1 MQTLI
6 TKHYAGLFNGM
17 SQQAPTLRLET
28 QGNYQENAISSLV
41 YGLCQRPPVK
51 LIDEMRRHL
60 TPFWHRIDRDEGERY
75 IISLGLGGDL
85 RVMNLKGFSYPLEG
99 IEAHQNYIATRNPRE
114 DIAMTTIGD
123 YTFIVNK
130 RRVVKMK
137 QVNDSFTTASDTVVT
152 IHVDNTIADAAHT
165 FFIKVDG
172 VTLATYTHVLGG
184 RRKDGQPETFTDV
197 LQELRDQI
205 NARSGFSATE
215 VEVGGRDSSFQF
227 RRVDGTSFEYQ
238 TSAPLRGTIYK
249 GISSNFTEH
258 DKRAIIYVSKGVA
271 EQNYRVSLQKTS
283 GAGGSASAVYAS
295 GNTNQGSTYR
305 TETIASTLASQINA
319 SGLFLTSVQ
328 GAVIDVWAKDK
339 GDFTIEVGDSWGD
352 AAIKAFKGRAQAF
365 NALPPKA
372 PEGTILQIV
381 GKTDSDEG
389 TYWVRYE
396 KSYLKEGKKI
406 ASTGVWKE
414 YREPNG
420 YHRFDSSTMPLQLI
434 RKQDLVRYKSK
445 ENPLGLYFAL
455 EYCLW
460 SDRAVGDENS
470 NPNPSFV
477 DNTIND
483 IFLFSNRLGILSG
496 QSVSLT
502 KVGDFFNFFSST
514 VTDALDDAPIDVDVP
529 STSVTTLY
537 YAKASRDNLMI
548 FGDDQQFILN
558 SGNDPLSSK
567 TISVAPILSYPFDGS
582 VRPISLGQMTYF
594 LSPRGEGVSVREYF
608 IQNDGMINDA
618 PSVTDH
624 VPDLISRG
632 NRRSYLIA
640 GMPNEDILFVS
651 DYTNKLYVYKYAWS
665 GDKKTQSSWSVWTF
679 CRNIK
684 GIITFDNRLY
694 ICFEGDTQ
702 KDLLGVIDLGL
713 VGSNFECLDLVM
725 PINPLYLRGYVEGNN
740 DYLILNDKGEPKY
753 TQSGAP
759 YSIEDVKI
767 SSDQSMNIGYKY
779 PFKYHFSPIFLKF
792 TNDVVGSIDGRT
804 LLRRATIYLAKAANI
819 YVTIRDYAFDKEKL
833 RYFWDILSSTARPN
847 IYKRTFILRGEA
859 KENKLCIESA
869 GIKPIYIQSV
879 SFEILTSLI
888 DKPL

>member
-41 YGLCQRPPVK
+41 YGLCQRPPVSIISSGLGYAK
-51 LIDEMRRHL
+51 
-60 TPFWHRIDRDEGERY
+60 PFWHTINRDEDERY
-75 IISLGLGGDL
+75 IIKLDAKGDL
-85 RVMNLKGFSYPLEG
+85 KVMNLRGFEYPVEG
-99 IEAHQNYIATRNPRE
+99 VTQHQNYITTKSPQN

-130 RRVVKMK
+130 RRVVRMK
-137 QVNDSFTTASDTVVT
+137 QVVDSFTSNSDMSAMVKLSINARLDMT
-152 IHVDNTIADAAHT
+152 HT
-165 FFIKVDG
+165 YYIKVDG
-172 VTLATYTHVLGG
+172 VTLATYTHV
-184 RRKDGQPETFTDV
+184 DGKKRDTGEAETLDDIA
-197 LQELRDQI
+197 QELRDQI
-205 NARSGFSATE
+205 NARTGFSATQPNIPFE
-215 VEVGGRDSSFQF
+215 NGRPTFYF
-227 RRVDGTSFEYQ
+227 RKVDGTAFTLEVDGWMEQSISGGNTTSLSEY
-238 TSAPLRGTIYK
+238 
-249 GISSNFTEH
+249 

-271 EQNYRVSLQKTS
+271 EQNYRVVLTKRGTTVN
-283 GAGGSASAVYAS
+283 ASYQS

-305 TETIASTLASQINA
+305 TETIAANLASQINA
-319 SGLFLTSVQ
+319 GAGGAFETSLN
-328 GAVIDVWAKDK
+328 GAVIEVWAKDK
-339 GDFTIEVGDSWGD
+339 SDFTIEVGDSWGD
-352 AAIKAFKGRAQAF
+352 AALKAFKGRAQAF

-372 PEGTILQIV
+372 PDGFVLQIV

-420 YHRFDSSTMPLQLI
+420 YHKFDNSTMPLQLI
-434 RKQDLVRYKSK
+434 RKQDIARYRS
-445 ENPLGLYFAL
+445 ENNPLGLYFAL

-460 SDRAVGDENS
+460 ADRAVGDENS

-502 KVGDFFNFFSST
+502 KVGDFFNFFAGT

-567 TISVAPILSYPFDGS
+567 TINVAPILSYPFDGS
-582 VRPISLGQMTYF
+582 VRPVSLGQMTYF
-594 LSPRGEGVSVREYF
+594 ISPRGNGVSLREYF

-624 VPDLISRG
+624 VPDLLKSSS
-632 NRRSYLIA
+632 NYLVT

-651 DYTNKLYVYKYAWS
+651 DYSSKLYVYKYAWS
-665 GDKKTQSSWSVWTF
+665 GDKKTQSSWSVWSFAKNIAGIF
-679 CRNIK
+679 C
-684 GIITFDNRLY
+684 FDNKLY
-694 ICFEGDTQ
+694 IAFSDGI
-702 KDLLGVIDLGL
+702 LGKIDLGL
-713 VGSNFECLDLVM
+713 VGSDYECIDFDKPFSAMKEDARELLVTPNVIM
-725 PINPLYLRGYVEGNN
+725 R
-740 DYLILNDKGEPKY
+740 KY
-753 TQSGAP
+753 YDGSEITSSITQDALQNAIAGGLH
-759 YSIEDVKI
+759 Y
-767 SSDQSMNIGYKY
+767 GYKY
-779 PFKYHFSPIFLKF
+779 SFKYHFSPIFLKF

-804 LLRRATIYLAKAANI
+804 LLRRATIYLAKAANV
-819 YVTIRDYAFDKEKL
+819 YVSIRDYSFDKEKL
-833 RYFWDILSSTARPN
+833 RYFWDNLTSTARPS
-847 IYKRTFILRGEA
+847 IYKKTFILRGEA
-859 KENKLCIESA
+859 KDNKLCIESA

>member
-41 YGLCQRPPVK
+41 YGLCQRPPVSIISSGLGYAK
-51 LIDEMRRHL
+51 
-60 TPFWHRIDRDEGERY
+60 PFWHTINRDEDERY
-75 IISLGLGGDL
+75 IIKLDAKGDL
-85 RVMNLKGFSYPLEG
+85 KVMNLRGFEYPVEG
-99 IEAHQNYIATRNPRE
+99 VTQHQNYITTKSPQN

-130 RRVVKMK
+130 RRVVRMK
-137 QVNDSFTTASDTVVT
+137 QVVDSFTSNSDMSAMVKLSINARLDMT
-152 IHVDNTIADAAHT
+152 HT
-165 FFIKVDG
+165 YYIKVDG
-172 VTLATYTHVLGG
+172 VTLATYTHV
-184 RRKDGQPETFTDV
+184 DGKKRDTGEAETLDDIA
-197 LQELRDQI
+197 QELRDQI
-205 NARSGFSATE
+205 NARTGFSATQPSIPFE
-215 VEVGGRDSSFQF
+215 NGRPTFYF
-227 RRVDGTSFEYQ
+227 RKVDGTAFTIEVDGWMEQSISGGNTTNLSEY
-238 TSAPLRGTIYK
+238 
-249 GISSNFTEH
+249 

-271 EQNYRVSLQKTS
+271 EQNYRVVLTKRGGTS
-283 GAGGSASAVYAS
+283 GIVNASYQS

-305 TETIASTLASQINA
+305 TETIAANLASQINA
-319 SGLFLTSVQ
+319 GAGGIFETSLN
-328 GAVIDVWAKDK
+328 GAVIEVWAKDK
-339 GDFTIEVGDSWGD
+339 SDFTIEVGDSWGD
-352 AAIKAFKGRAQAF
+352 AALKAFKGRAQAF

-372 PEGTILQIV
+372 PDGFVLQIV

-420 YHRFDSSTMPLQLI
+420 YHKFDNSTMPLQLI
-434 RKQDLVRYKSK
+434 RKQDIARYRS
-445 ENPLGLYFAL
+445 ENNPLGLYFAL

-502 KVGDFFNFFSST
+502 KVGDFFNFFAGT

-567 TISVAPILSYPFDGS
+567 TINVAPILSYPFDGS
-582 VRPISLGQMTYF
+582 VRPVSLGQMTYF
-594 LSPRGEGVSVREYF
+594 ISPRGNGVSLREYF

-624 VPDLISRG
+624 VPDLLKSSS
-632 NRRSYLIA
+632 NYLVT

-651 DYTNKLYVYKYAWS
+651 DYSSKLYVYKYAWS

-679 CRNIK
+679 AK
-684 GIITFDNRLY
+684 SVAGIFCFDNKLY
-694 ICFEGDTQ
+694 IAFGDGV
-702 KDLLGVIDLGL
+702 LGKIDLGL
-713 VGSNFECLDLVM
+713 VGSDYECVDFDKPFSAMKEDAREILAIPNVIMRKYYDGSEITSSITQNDLQNA
-725 PINPLYLRGYVEGNN
+725 IAGGLHY
-740 DYLILNDKGEPKY
+740 
-753 TQSGAP
+753 
-759 YSIEDVKI
+759 
-767 SSDQSMNIGYKY
+767 GYKY
-779 PFKYHFSPIFLKF
+779 SFKYHFSPIFLKF

-804 LLRRATIYLAKAANI
+804 LLRRATIYLAKAANV
-819 YVTIRDYAFDKEKL
+819 YVSIRDYSFDKEKL
-833 RYFWDILSSTARPN
+833 RYFWDNLTSTARPS
-847 IYKRTFILRGEA
+847 IYKKTFILRGEA
-859 KENKLCIESA
+859 KDNKLCIESA

>member
-41 YGLCQRPPVK
+41 YGLCQRPPVSIISSGLGYAK
-51 LIDEMRRHL
+51 
-60 TPFWHRIDRDEGERY
+60 PFWHTINRDEDERY
-75 IISLGLGGDL
+75 IIKLDAKGDL
-85 RVMNLKGFSYPLEG
+85 KVMNLKGFEYPVEG
-99 IEAHQNYIATRNPRE
+99 VTQHQNYITTKSPQN

-130 RRVVKMK
+130 RRVVRMK
-137 QVNDSFTTASDTVVT
+137 QVVDSFTSNSDMSAMVKLSINARLDMT
-152 IHVDNTIADAAHT
+152 HT
-165 FFIKVDG
+165 YYIKVDG
-172 VTLATYTHVLGG
+172 VTLATYTHV
-184 RRKDGQPETFTDV
+184 DGKKRDTGEAETLDDIA
-197 LQELRDQI
+197 QELRDQI
-205 NARSGFSATE
+205 NARTGFSATQPNIPFE
-215 VEVGGRDSSFQF
+215 NGRPTFYF
-227 RRVDGTSFEYQ
+227 RKVDGTAFTLEVDGWMEQSISGGNTTSLSEY
-238 TSAPLRGTIYK
+238 
-249 GISSNFTEH
+249 

-271 EQNYRVSLQKTS
+271 EQNYRVVLTKRGTTVN
-283 GAGGSASAVYAS
+283 ASYQS

-305 TETIASTLASQINA
+305 TETIAANLASQINA
-319 SGLFLTSVQ
+319 GAGGIFETSLN
-328 GAVIDVWAKDK
+328 GAVIEVWAKDK
-339 GDFTIEVGDSWGD
+339 SDFTIEVGDSWGD
-352 AAIKAFKGRAQAF
+352 AALKAFKGRAQAF

-372 PEGTILQIV
+372 PDGFVLQIV

-420 YHRFDSSTMPLQLI
+420 YHKFDNSTMPLQLI
-434 RKQDLVRYKSK
+434 RKQDIARYRS
-445 ENPLGLYFAL
+445 ENNPLGLYFAL

-502 KVGDFFNFFSST
+502 KVGDFFNFFAGT

-567 TISVAPILSYPFDGS
+567 TINVAPILSYPFDGS
-582 VRPISLGQMTYF
+582 VRPVSLGQMTYF
-594 LSPRGEGVSVREYF
+594 ISPRGNGVSLREYF

-624 VPDLISRG
+624 VPDLLKSSS
-632 NRRSYLIA
+632 NYLVT

-651 DYTNKLYVYKYAWS
+651 DYSSKLYVYKYAWS

-679 CRNIK
+679 AK
-684 GIITFDNRLY
+684 SVAGIFCFDNKLY
-694 ICFEGDTQ
+694 IAFGDGV
-702 KDLLGVIDLGL
+702 LGKIDLGL
-713 VGSNFECLDLVM
+713 VGSDYECVDFDKPFSAMKEDARELLVTPNVIMRKYYDGSEITSSITQNDLQNA
-725 PINPLYLRGYVEGNN
+725 IAGGLHY
-740 DYLILNDKGEPKY
+740 
-753 TQSGAP
+753 
-759 YSIEDVKI
+759 
-767 SSDQSMNIGYKY
+767 GYKY
-779 PFKYHFSPIFLKF
+779 SFKYHFSPIFLKF

-804 LLRRATIYLAKAANI
+804 LLRRATIYLAKAANV
-819 YVTIRDYAFDKEKL
+819 YVSIRDYSFDKEKL
-833 RYFWDILSSTARPN
+833 RYFWDNLTSTARPS

-859 KENKLCIESA
+859 KDNKLCIESA
-869 GIKPIYIQSV
+869 SIKPIYIQSV

>member
-41 YGLCQRPPVK
+41 YGLCQRPPVSIISSGLGYAK
-51 LIDEMRRHL
+51 
-60 TPFWHRIDRDEGERY
+60 PFWHTINRDEDERY
-75 IISLGLGGDL
+75 IIKLDAKGDL
-85 RVMNLKGFSYPLEG
+85 KVMNLKGFEYPVEG
-99 IEAHQNYIATRNPRE
+99 VTQHQNYITTKSPQN

-130 RRVVKMK
+130 RRVVRMK
-137 QVNDSFTTASDTVVT
+137 QVVDSFTSNSDMSAMVKLSINARLDMT
-152 IHVDNTIADAAHT
+152 HT
-165 FFIKVDG
+165 YYIKVDG
-172 VTLATYTHVLGG
+172 VTLATYTHVDGK
-184 RRKDGQPETFTDV
+184 RRDTGEAETLDDIA
-197 LQELRDQI
+197 QELRDQI
-205 NARSGFSATE
+205 NARTGFSATQPNIPFE
-215 VEVGGRDSSFQF
+215 NGRPTFYF
-227 RRVDGTSFEYQ
+227 RKVDGTAFTLEVDGWMEQSISGGNTTNLSEY
-238 TSAPLRGTIYK
+238 
-249 GISSNFTEH
+249 

-271 EQNYRVSLQKTS
+271 EQNYRVVLTKRGTTVN
-283 GAGGSASAVYAS
+283 ASYQS

-305 TETIASTLASQINA
+305 TETIAANLASQINA
-319 SGLFLTSVQ
+319 GAGGIFETSLN
-328 GAVIDVWAKDK
+328 GAVIEVWAKDK
-339 GDFTIEVGDSWGD
+339 SDFTIEVGDSWGD
-352 AAIKAFKGRAQAF
+352 AALKAFKGRAQAF

-372 PEGTILQIV
+372 PDGFVLQIV

-420 YHRFDSSTMPLQLI
+420 YHKFDNSTMPLQLI
-434 RKQDLVRYKSK
+434 RKQDIARYRS
-445 ENPLGLYFAL
+445 ENNPLGLYFAL

-502 KVGDFFNFFSST
+502 KVGDFFNFFAGT

-567 TISVAPILSYPFDGS
+567 TINVAPILSYPFDGS

-594 LSPRGEGVSVREYF
+594 ISPRGNGVSLREYF

-624 VPDLISRG
+624 VPDLLKSSS
-632 NRRSYLIA
+632 NYLVT

-651 DYTNKLYVYKYAWS
+651 DYSSKLYVYKYAWS
-665 GDKKTQSSWSVWTF
+665 GDKKTQSSWSIWTF
-679 CRNIK
+679 AK
-684 GIITFDNRLY
+684 SVAGIFCFDNKLY
-694 ICFEGDTQ
+694 IAFGDGV
-702 KDLLGVIDLGL
+702 LGKIDLGL
-713 VGSNFECLDLVM
+713 VGSDYECVDFDKPFSAMKEDAREILAIPNVIMRKYYDGSEITSSITQNDLQNA
-725 PINPLYLRGYVEGNN
+725 IAGGLHY
-740 DYLILNDKGEPKY
+740 
-753 TQSGAP
+753 
-759 YSIEDVKI
+759 
-767 SSDQSMNIGYKY
+767 GYKY
-779 PFKYHFSPIFLKF
+779 SFKYHFSPIFLKF

-804 LLRRATIYLAKAANI
+804 LLRRATIYLAKAANV
-819 YVTIRDYAFDKEKL
+819 YVSIRDYSFDKEKL
-833 RYFWDILSSTARPN
+833 RYFWDNLTSTARPS

-859 KENKLCIESA
+859 KDNKLCIESA

>member
-41 YGLCQRPPVK
+41 YGLCQRPPVSIISSGLGYAK
-51 LIDEMRRHL
+51 
-60 TPFWHRIDRDEGERY
+60 PFWHTINRDEDERY
-75 IISLGLGGDL
+75 IIKLDAKGDL
-85 RVMNLKGFSYPLEG
+85 KVMNLKGFEYPVEG
-99 IEAHQNYIATRNPRE
+99 VTQHQNYITTKSPQN

-130 RRVVKMK
+130 RRVVRMK
-137 QVNDSFTTASDTVVT
+137 QVVDSFTSNSDMSAMVKLSINARLDMT
-152 IHVDNTIADAAHT
+152 HT
-165 FFIKVDG
+165 YYIKVDG
-172 VTLATYTHVLGG
+172 VTLATYTHVDGK
-184 RRKDGQPETFTDV
+184 RRDTGEAETLDDIA
-197 LQELRDQI
+197 QELRDQI
-205 NARSGFSATE
+205 NARTGFSATQPNIPFE
-215 VEVGGRDSSFQF
+215 NGRPTFYF
-227 RRVDGTSFEYQ
+227 RKVDGTAFTIEVDGWMEQSISGGNTTNLSEY
-238 TSAPLRGTIYK
+238 
-249 GISSNFTEH
+249 

-271 EQNYRVSLQKTS
+271 EQNYRVVLTKRGTTVN
-283 GAGGSASAVYAS
+283 ASYQS

-305 TETIASTLASQINA
+305 TETIAANLASQINA
-319 SGLFLTSVQ
+319 GAGGIFETSLN
-328 GAVIDVWAKDK
+328 GAVIEVWAKDK
-339 GDFTIEVGDSWGD
+339 SDFTIEVGDSWGD
-352 AAIKAFKGRAQAF
+352 AALKAFKGRAQAF

-372 PEGTILQIV
+372 PDGFVLQIV

-420 YHRFDSSTMPLQLI
+420 YHKFDNSTMPLQLI
-434 RKQDLVRYKSK
+434 RKQDIARYRS
-445 ENPLGLYFAL
+445 ENNPLGLYFAL

-502 KVGDFFNFFSST
+502 KVGDFFNFFAGT

-567 TISVAPILSYPFDGS
+567 TINVAPILSYPFDGS
-582 VRPISLGQMTYF
+582 VRPVSLGQMTYF
-594 LSPRGEGVSVREYF
+594 ISPRGNGVSLREYF

-624 VPDLISRG
+624 VPDLLKSSS
-632 NRRSYLIA
+632 NYLVT

-651 DYTNKLYVYKYAWS
+651 DYSSKLYVYKYAWS

-679 CRNIK
+679 AK
-684 GIITFDNRLY
+684 SVAGIFCFDNKLY
-694 ICFEGDTQ
+694 IAFGDGV
-702 KDLLGVIDLGL
+702 LGKIDLGL
-713 VGSNFECLDLVM
+713 VGSDYECVDFDKPFSAMKEDAREILAIPNVIMRKYYDGSEITSSITQNDLQNA
-725 PINPLYLRGYVEGNN
+725 IAGGLHY
-740 DYLILNDKGEPKY
+740 
-753 TQSGAP
+753 
-759 YSIEDVKI
+759 
-767 SSDQSMNIGYKY
+767 GYKY
-779 PFKYHFSPIFLKF
+779 SFKYHFSPIFLKF

-804 LLRRATIYLAKAANI
+804 LLRRATIYLAKAANV
-819 YVTIRDYAFDKEKL
+819 YVSIRDYSFDKEKL
-833 RYFWDILSSTARPN
+833 RYFWDNLTSTARPS
-847 IYKRTFILRGEA
+847 IYKKTFILRGEA
-859 KENKLCIESA
+859 KDNKLCIESA

>member
-41 YGLCQRPPVK
+41 YGLCQRPPVSIISSGLGYAK
-51 LIDEMRRHL
+51 
-60 TPFWHRIDRDEGERY
+60 PFWHTINRDEDERY
-75 IISLGLGGDL
+75 IIKLDAKGDL
-85 RVMNLKGFSYPLEG
+85 KVMNLKGFEYPVEG
-99 IEAHQNYIATRNPRE
+99 VTQHQNYITTKSPQN

-130 RRVVKMK
+130 RRVVRMK
-137 QVNDSFTTASDTVVT
+137 QVVDSFTSNSDMSAMVKLSINARLDMT
-152 IHVDNTIADAAHT
+152 HT
-165 FFIKVDG
+165 YYIKVDG
-172 VTLATYTHVLGG
+172 VTLATYTHV
-184 RRKDGQPETFTDV
+184 DGKKRDTGEAETLDDIA
-197 LQELRDQI
+197 QELRDQI
-205 NARSGFSATE
+205 NARTGFSATQPSIPFE
-215 VEVGGRDSSFQF
+215 NGRPTFYF
-227 RRVDGTSFEYQ
+227 RKVDGTAFTLEVDGWMEQSISGGNTTNLSEY
-238 TSAPLRGTIYK
+238 G
-249 GISSNFTEH
+249 
-258 DKRAIIYVSKGVA
+258 KRAIIYVSKGVA
-271 EQNYRVSLQKTS
+271 EQNYRVVLTKRGTTVN
-283 GAGGSASAVYAS
+283 ASYQS

-305 TETIASTLASQINA
+305 TETIAANLASQINA
-319 SGLFLTSVQ
+319 GAGGIFETSLN
-328 GAVIDVWAKDK
+328 GAVIEVWAKDK
-339 GDFTIEVGDSWGD
+339 SDFTIEVGDSWGD
-352 AAIKAFKGRAQAF
+352 AALKAFKGRAQAF

-372 PEGTILQIV
+372 PDGFVLQIV

-420 YHRFDSSTMPLQLI
+420 YHKFDNSTMPLQLI
-434 RKQDLVRYKSK
+434 RKQDIARYRS
-445 ENPLGLYFAL
+445 ENNPLGLYFAL

-502 KVGDFFNFFSST
+502 KVGDFFNFFAGT

-567 TISVAPILSYPFDGS
+567 TINVAPILSYPFDGS
-582 VRPISLGQMTYF
+582 VRPVSLGQMTYF
-594 LSPRGEGVSVREYF
+594 ISPRGNGVSLREYF

-624 VPDLISRG
+624 VPDLLKSSS
-632 NRRSYLIA
+632 NYLVT

-651 DYTNKLYVYKYAWS
+651 DYSSKLYVYKYAWS

-679 CRNIK
+679 AK
-684 GIITFDNRLY
+684 SVAGIFCFDNKLY
-694 ICFEGDTQ
+694 IAFGDGV
-702 KDLLGVIDLGL
+702 LGKIDLGL
-713 VGSNFECLDLVM
+713 VGSDYECVDFDKPFSAMKEDAREILATPNVIMRKYYDGSEIISNTPQNDLQNA
-725 PINPLYLRGYVEGNN
+725 IAGGLHY
-740 DYLILNDKGEPKY
+740 
-753 TQSGAP
+753 
-759 YSIEDVKI
+759 
-767 SSDQSMNIGYKY
+767 GYKY
-779 PFKYHFSPIFLKF
+779 SFKYHFSPIFLKF

-804 LLRRATIYLAKAANI
+804 LLRRATIYLAKAANV
-819 YVTIRDYAFDKEKL
+819 YVSIRDYSFDKEKL
-833 RYFWDILSSTARPN
+833 RYFWDNLTSTARPS
-847 IYKRTFILRGEA
+847 IYKKTFILRGEA
-859 KENKLCIESA
+859 KDNKLCIESA

>member
-41 YGLCQRPPVK
+41 YGLCQRPPVSIISQGLGYSK
-51 LIDEMRRHL
+51 PL
-60 TPFWHRIDRDEGERY
+60 WHTINRDEDERY
-75 IISLGLGGDL
+75 IIKLDAKGDL
-85 RVMNLKGFSYPLEG
+85 KVMNLKGFEYPVEG
-99 IEAHQNYIATRNPRE
+99 VTQHQNYITTKSPQN

-130 RRVVKMK
+130 RRVVRMK
-137 QVNDSFTTASDTVVT
+137 QVNDSFTAASDTIAT
-152 IHVDNTIADAAHT
+152 IYVDNGRADATHT
-165 FFIKVDG
+165 FFVKVDG
-172 VTLATYTHVLGG
+172 VTIATYTHIMGG
-184 RRKDGQPETFTDV
+184 KRKDGQPETYKDV

-215 VEVGGRDSSFQF
+215 LDVGVRDSKFQF

-238 TSAPLRGTIYK
+238 ISSALQGTIYR
-249 GISSNFTEH
+249 GSQSNFTEH

-271 EQNYRVSLQKTS
+271 EQNYRISLTKTS
-283 GAGGSASAVYAS
+283 GAGGSTAATCTT
-295 GNTNQGSTYR
+295 GNTYQGSTYR

-352 AAIKAFKGRAQAF
+352 AALKAFKGRAQAF

-396 KSYLKEGKKI
+396 ESYLKDGKKI

-420 YHRFDSSTMPLQLI
+420 YHKFDNSTMPLQLI
-434 RKQDLVRYKSK
+434 RKQDLARYKSEK
-445 ENPLGLYFAL
+445 NPLGLYFAL

-477 DNTIND
+477 DSTIND

-502 KVGDFFNFFSST
+502 KVGDFFNFFAST

-567 TISVAPILSYPFDGS
+567 TINVAPILSYPFDGS
-582 VRPISLGQMTYF
+582 VRPVSLGQMTYF
-594 LSPRGEGVSVREYF
+594 ISPRGNGASLREYF

-624 VPDLISRG
+624 VPDLLKSSS
-632 NRRSYLIA
+632 NYLVT

-651 DYTNKLYVYKYAWS
+651 DWRQENPKL
-665 GDKKTQSSWSVWTF
+665 
-679 CRNIK
+679 
-684 GIITFDNRLY
+684 L
-694 ICFEGDTQ
+694 
-702 KDLLGVIDLGL
+702 
-713 VGSNFECLDLVM
+713 ECL
-725 PINPLYLRGYVEGNN
+725 E
-740 DYLILNDKGEPKY
+740 
-753 TQSGAP
+753 
-759 YSIEDVKI
+759 
-767 SSDQSMNIGYKY
+767 
-779 PFKYHFSPIFLKF
+779 
-792 TNDVVGSIDGRT
+792 
-804 LLRRATIYLAKAANI
+804 
-819 YVTIRDYAFDKEKL
+819 
-833 RYFWDILSSTARPN
+833 
-847 IYKRTFILRGEA
+847 
-859 KENKLCIESA
+859 LC
-869 GIKPIYIQSV
+869 
-879 SFEILTSLI
+879 
-888 DKPL
+888 

>member
-41 YGLCQRPPVK
+41 YGLCQRPPVSIISSGLGYAK
-51 LIDEMRRHL
+51 
-60 TPFWHRIDRDEGERY
+60 PFWHTINRDEDERY
-75 IISLGLGGDL
+75 IIKLDAKGDL
-85 RVMNLKGFSYPLEG
+85 RVMNLKGFEYPVEG
-99 IEAHQNYIATRNPRE
+99 VTQHQNYITTKSPQN

-130 RRVVKMK
+130 RRVVRMK
-137 QVNDSFTTASDTVVT
+137 QVVDSFTSNSDMSAMVKLSINARLDMT
-152 IHVDNTIADAAHT
+152 HT
-165 FFIKVDG
+165 YYIKVDG
-172 VTLATYTHVLGG
+172 VTLATYTHVDGK
-184 RRKDGQPETFTDV
+184 RRDTGEAETLDDIA
-197 LQELRDQI
+197 QELRDQI
-205 NARSGFSATE
+205 NARTGFSATQPNIPFE
-215 VEVGGRDSSFQF
+215 NGRPTFYF
-227 RRVDGTSFEYQ
+227 RKVDGTAFTLEVDGWMEQSISGGNTTSLSEY
-238 TSAPLRGTIYK
+238 
-249 GISSNFTEH
+249 

-271 EQNYRVSLQKTS
+271 EQNYRVVLTKRGTTVN
-283 GAGGSASAVYAS
+283 ASYQS

-305 TETIASTLASQINA
+305 TETIAANLASQINA
-319 SGLFLTSVQ
+319 GAGGIFETSLN
-328 GAVIDVWAKDK
+328 GAVIEVWAKDK
-339 GDFTIEVGDSWGD
+339 SDFTIEVGDSWGD
-352 AAIKAFKGRAQAF
+352 AALKAFKGRAQAF

-372 PEGTILQIV
+372 PDGFVLQIV

-420 YHRFDSSTMPLQLI
+420 YHKFDNSTMPLQLI
-434 RKQDLVRYKSK
+434 RKQDIARYRS
-445 ENPLGLYFAL
+445 ENNPLGLYFAL

-502 KVGDFFNFFSST
+502 KVGDFFNFFAGT

-567 TISVAPILSYPFDGS
+567 TINVAPILSYPFDGS
-582 VRPISLGQMTYF
+582 VRPVSLGQMTYF
-594 LSPRGEGVSVREYF
+594 ISPRGNGVSLREYF

-624 VPDLISRG
+624 VPDLLKSSS
-632 NRRSYLIA
+632 NYLVT

-651 DYTNKLYVYKYAWS
+651 DYSSKLYVYKYAWS

-679 CRNIK
+679 AK
-684 GIITFDNRLY
+684 SVAGIFCFDNKLY
-694 ICFEGDTQ
+694 IAFGDGV
-702 KDLLGVIDLGL
+702 LGKIDLGL
-713 VGSNFECLDLVM
+713 VGSDYECVDFDKPFSAM
-725 PINPLYLRGYVEGNN
+725 KEDARE
-740 DYLILNDKGEPKY
+740 ILAIPNVIMRKY
-753 TQSGAP
+753 YDGSEITSSITQDALQNAIAGGLH
-759 YSIEDVKI
+759 Y
-767 SSDQSMNIGYKY
+767 GYKY
-779 PFKYHFSPIFLKF
+779 SFKYHFSPIFLKF

-804 LLRRATIYLAKAANI
+804 LLRRATIYLAKATNV
-819 YVTIRDYAFDKEKL
+819 YVSIRDYSFDKEKL
-833 RYFWDILSSTARPN
+833 RYFWDNLTSTARPS
-847 IYKRTFILRGEA
+847 IYKKTFILRGEA
-859 KENKLCIESA
+859 KDNKLCIESA
-869 GIKPIYIQSV
+869 STKPIYIQSV

>member
-41 YGLCQRPPVK
+41 YGLCQRPPVSIISSGLGYAK
-51 LIDEMRRHL
+51 
-60 TPFWHRIDRDEGERY
+60 PFWHTINRDEDERY
-75 IISLGLGGDL
+75 IIKLDAKGDL
-85 RVMNLKGFSYPLEG
+85 KVMNLKGFEYPVEG
-99 IEAHQNYIATRNPRE
+99 VTQHQNYITTKSPQN

-130 RRVVKMK
+130 RRVVRMK
-137 QVNDSFTTASDTVVT
+137 QVVDSFTSNSDMSAMVKLSINARLDMT
-152 IHVDNTIADAAHT
+152 HT
-165 FFIKVDG
+165 YYIKVDG
-172 VTLATYTHVLGG
+172 VTLATYTHVDGK
-184 RRKDGQPETFTDV
+184 RRDTGEAETLDDIA
-197 LQELRDQI
+197 QELRDQI
-205 NARSGFSATE
+205 NARTGFSATQPSIPFE
-215 VEVGGRDSSFQF
+215 NGRPTFYF
-227 RRVDGTSFEYQ
+227 RKVDGTAFTLEVDGWMEQSISGGNTTNLSEY
-238 TSAPLRGTIYK
+238 
-249 GISSNFTEH
+249 

-271 EQNYRVSLQKTS
+271 EQNYRVVLTKRGTTVN
-283 GAGGSASAVYAS
+283 ASYQS

-305 TETIASTLASQINA
+305 TETIAANLASQINA
-319 SGLFLTSVQ
+319 GAGGAFETSLN
-328 GAVIDVWAKDK
+328 GAVIEVWAKDK

-352 AAIKAFKGRAQAF
+352 AALKAFKGRAQAF

-372 PEGTILQIV
+372 PDGFVLQIV

-420 YHRFDSSTMPLQLI
+420 YHKFDNSTMPLQLI
-434 RKQDLVRYKSK
+434 RKQDIARYRS
-445 ENPLGLYFAL
+445 ENNPLGLYFAL

-502 KVGDFFNFFSST
+502 KVGDFFNFFAGT

-567 TISVAPILSYPFDGS
+567 TINVAPILSYPFDGS
-582 VRPISLGQMTYF
+582 VRPVSLGQMTYF
-594 LSPRGEGVSVREYF
+594 ISPRGNGVSLREYF

-624 VPDLISRG
+624 VPDLLKSSS
-632 NRRSYLIA
+632 NYLVT

-651 DYTNKLYVYKYAWS
+651 DYSSKLYVYKYAWS

-679 CRNIK
+679 AK
-684 GIITFDNRLY
+684 SVAGIFCFDNKLY
-694 ICFEGDTQ
+694 IAFGDGV
-702 KDLLGVIDLGL
+702 LGKIDLGL
-713 VGSNFECLDLVM
+713 VGSDYECVDFDKPFSAMKEDARELLVTPNVIMRKYYDGSEITSSITQNDLQNA
-725 PINPLYLRGYVEGNN
+725 IAGGLHY
-740 DYLILNDKGEPKY
+740 
-753 TQSGAP
+753 
-759 YSIEDVKI
+759 
-767 SSDQSMNIGYKY
+767 GYKY
-779 PFKYHFSPIFLKF
+779 SFKYHFSPIFLKF

-804 LLRRATIYLAKAANI
+804 LLRRATIYLAKAANV
-819 YVTIRDYAFDKEKL
+819 YVSIRDYSFDKEKL
-833 RYFWDILSSTARPN
+833 RYFWDNLTSTARPS
-847 IYKRTFILRGEA
+847 IYKKTFILRGEA
-859 KENKLCIESA
+859 KDNKLCIESA

>member
-41 YGLCQRPPVK
+41 YGLCQRPPVSIISSGLGYAK
-51 LIDEMRRHL
+51 
-60 TPFWHRIDRDEGERY
+60 PFWHTINRDEDERY
-75 IISLGLGGDL
+75 IIKLDAKGDL
-85 RVMNLKGFSYPLEG
+85 KVMNLKGFEYPVEG
-99 IEAHQNYIATRNPRE
+99 VTQHQNYITTKSPQN

-130 RRVVKMK
+130 RRVVRMK
-137 QVNDSFTTASDTVVT
+137 QVVDSFTSNSDMSAMVKLSISARLDMT
-152 IHVDNTIADAAHT
+152 HT
-165 FFIKVDG
+165 YYIKVDG
-172 VTLATYTHVLGG
+172 VTLATYTHV
-184 RRKDGQPETFTDV
+184 DGKKRDTGEAETLDDIA
-197 LQELRDQI
+197 QELRDQI
-205 NARSGFSATE
+205 NARTGFSATQPSIPFE
-215 VEVGGRDSSFQF
+215 NGRPTFYF
-227 RRVDGTSFEYQ
+227 RKVDGTAFTIEVDGWMEQSISGGSTTNLSEY
-238 TSAPLRGTIYK
+238 
-249 GISSNFTEH
+249 

-271 EQNYRVSLQKTS
+271 EQNYRVVLTKRGGTS
-283 GAGGSASAVYAS
+283 GVVNASYQS

-305 TETIASTLASQINA
+305 TETIAANLASQINA
-319 SGLFLTSVQ
+319 GAGGAFETSLN
-328 GAVIDVWAKDK
+328 GAVIEVWAKDK

-352 AAIKAFKGRAQAF
+352 AALKAFKGRAHAF

-372 PEGTILQIV
+372 PDGFVLQIV

-420 YHRFDSSTMPLQLI
+420 YHKFDNSTMPLQLI
-434 RKQDLVRYKSK
+434 RKQDIARYRS
-445 ENPLGLYFAL
+445 ENNPLGLYFAL

-477 DNTIND
+477 DNIIND

-502 KVGDFFNFFSST
+502 KVGDFFNFFAGT

-567 TISVAPILSYPFDGS
+567 TINVAPILSYPFDGS
-582 VRPISLGQMTYF
+582 VRPVSLGQMTYF
-594 LSPRGEGVSVREYF
+594 ISPRGNGVSLREYF

-624 VPDLISRG
+624 VPDLLKSSS
-632 NRRSYLIA
+632 NYLVT

-651 DYTNKLYVYKYAWS
+651 DYSSKLYVYKYAWS

-679 CRNIK
+679 AK
-684 GIITFDNRLY
+684 SVAGIFCFDNKLY
-694 ICFEGDTQ
+694 IAFGDGV
-702 KDLLGVIDLGL
+702 LGKIDLGL
-713 VGSNFECLDLVM
+713 VGSDYECVDFDKPFSAMKEDAREILATPNVIMRKYYDGSEITSSITQNDLQNA
-725 PINPLYLRGYVEGNN
+725 IAGGLHY
-740 DYLILNDKGEPKY
+740 
-753 TQSGAP
+753 
-759 YSIEDVKI
+759 
-767 SSDQSMNIGYKY
+767 GYKY
-779 PFKYHFSPIFLKF
+779 SFKYHFSPIFLKF

-804 LLRRATIYLAKAANI
+804 LLRRATIYLAKAANV
-819 YVTIRDYAFDKEKL
+819 YVSIRDYSFDKEKL
-833 RYFWDILSSTARPN
+833 RYFWDNLTSTARPS

-859 KENKLCIESA
+859 KDNKLCIESA

>member
-41 YGLCQRPPVK
+41 YGLCQRPPVSIISSGLGYAK
-51 LIDEMRRHL
+51 
-60 TPFWHRIDRDEGERY
+60 PFWHTINRDEDERY
-75 IISLGLGGDL
+75 IIKLDAKGDL
-85 RVMNLKGFSYPLEG
+85 KVMNLKGFEYPVEG
-99 IEAHQNYIATRNPRE
+99 VTQHQNYITTKSPQN

-130 RRVVKMK
+130 RRVVRMK
-137 QVNDSFTTASDTVVT
+137 QVVDSFTSNSDMSAMVKLSINARLDMT
-152 IHVDNTIADAAHT
+152 HT
-165 FFIKVDG
+165 YYIKVDG
-172 VTLATYTHVLGG
+172 VTLATYTHV
-184 RRKDGQPETFTDV
+184 DGKKRDTGEAETLDDIA
-197 LQELRDQI
+197 QELRDQI
-205 NARSGFSATE
+205 NARTGFSATQPSIPFE
-215 VEVGGRDSSFQF
+215 NGRPTFYF
-227 RRVDGTSFEYQ
+227 RKVDGTAFTIEVDGWMEQSISGGNTTNLSEY
-238 TSAPLRGTIYK
+238 
-249 GISSNFTEH
+249 

-271 EQNYRVSLQKTS
+271 EQNYRVVLTKRGGTS
-283 GAGGSASAVYAS
+283 GVVNASYQS

-305 TETIASTLASQINA
+305 TETIAANLASQINA
-319 SGLFLTSVQ
+319 GAGGAFETSLN
-328 GAVIDVWAKDK
+328 GAVIEVWAKDK

-352 AAIKAFKGRAQAF
+352 AALKAFKGRAQAF

-372 PEGTILQIV
+372 PDGFVLQIV

-420 YHRFDSSTMPLQLI
+420 YHKFDNSTMPLQLI
-434 RKQDLVRYKSK
+434 RKQDIARYRS
-445 ENPLGLYFAL
+445 ENNPLGLYFAL

-502 KVGDFFNFFSST
+502 KVGDFFNFFAGT

-567 TISVAPILSYPFDGS
+567 TINVAPILSYPFDGS
-582 VRPISLGQMTYF
+582 VRPVSLGQMTYF
-594 LSPRGEGVSVREYF
+594 ISPRGNGVSLREYF

-624 VPDLISRG
+624 VPDLLKSSS
-632 NRRSYLIA
+632 NYLVT

-651 DYTNKLYVYKYAWS
+651 DYSSKLYVYKYAWS

-679 CRNIK
+679 AK
-684 GIITFDNRLY
+684 SVAGIFCFDNKLY
-694 ICFEGDTQ
+694 IAFGDGV
-702 KDLLGVIDLGL
+702 LGKIDLGL
-713 VGSNFECLDLVM
+713 VGSDYECVDFDKPFSAMKEDARELLVTPNVIMRKYYDGSEITSSITQNDLQNA
-725 PINPLYLRGYVEGNN
+725 IAGGLHY
-740 DYLILNDKGEPKY
+740 
-753 TQSGAP
+753 
-759 YSIEDVKI
+759 
-767 SSDQSMNIGYKY
+767 GYKY
-779 PFKYHFSPIFLKF
+779 SFKYHFSPIFLKF

-804 LLRRATIYLAKAANI
+804 LLRRATIYLAKAANV
-819 YVTIRDYAFDKEKL
+819 YVSIRDYSFDKEKL
-833 RYFWDILSSTARPN
+833 RYFWDNLTSTARPS
-847 IYKRTFILRGEA
+847 IYKKTFILRGEA
-859 KENKLCIESA
+859 KDNKLCIESA

>member
-41 YGLCQRPPVK
+41 YGLCQRPPVSIISSGLGYAK
-51 LIDEMRRHL
+51 
-60 TPFWHRIDRDEGERY
+60 PFWHTINRDEDERY
-75 IISLGLGGDL
+75 IIKLDAKGDL
-85 RVMNLKGFSYPLEG
+85 KVMNLKGFEYPVEG
-99 IEAHQNYIATRNPRE
+99 VTQHQNYITTKSPQN

-130 RRVVKMK
+130 RRVVRMK
-137 QVNDSFTTASDTVVT
+137 QVVDSFTSNSDMSAMVKLSINARLDMT
-152 IHVDNTIADAAHT
+152 HT
-165 FFIKVDG
+165 YYIKVDG
-172 VTLATYTHVLGG
+172 VTLATYTHVDGK
-184 RRKDGQPETFTDV
+184 RRDTGEAETLDDIA
-197 LQELRDQI
+197 QELRDQI
-205 NARSGFSATE
+205 NARTGFSATQPSIPFE
-215 VEVGGRDSSFQF
+215 NGRPTFYF
-227 RRVDGTSFEYQ
+227 RKVDGTAFTLEVDGWMEQSISGGNTTSLSEY
-238 TSAPLRGTIYK
+238 
-249 GISSNFTEH
+249 

-271 EQNYRVSLQKTS
+271 EQNYRVVLTKRGTTVN
-283 GAGGSASAVYAS
+283 ASYQS

-305 TETIASTLASQINA
+305 TETIAANLASQINA
-319 SGLFLTSVQ
+319 GAGGIFETSLN
-328 GAVIDVWAKDK
+328 GAVIEVWAKDK
-339 GDFTIEVGDSWGD
+339 SDFTIEVGDSWGD
-352 AAIKAFKGRAQAF
+352 AALKAFKGRAQAF

-372 PEGTILQIV
+372 PDGFVLQIV

-420 YHRFDSSTMPLQLI
+420 YHKFDNSTMPLQLI
-434 RKQDLVRYKSK
+434 RKQDIARYRS
-445 ENPLGLYFAL
+445 ENNPLGLYFAL

-502 KVGDFFNFFSST
+502 KVGDFFNFFAGT

-567 TISVAPILSYPFDGS
+567 TINVAPILSYPFDGS
-582 VRPISLGQMTYF
+582 VRPVSLGQMTYF
-594 LSPRGEGVSVREYF
+594 ISPRGNGVSLREYF

-624 VPDLISRG
+624 VPDLLKSSS
-632 NRRSYLIA
+632 NYLVT

-651 DYTNKLYVYKYAWS
+651 DYSSKLYVYKYAWS

-679 CRNIK
+679 AK
-684 GIITFDNRLY
+684 SVAGIFCFDNKLY
-694 ICFEGDTQ
+694 IAFGDGV
-702 KDLLGVIDLGL
+702 LGKIDLGL
-713 VGSNFECLDLVM
+713 VGSDYECIDFDKPFSAMKEDARELLVTPNVIMRKYYDGSEITSSITQNDLQNA
-725 PINPLYLRGYVEGNN
+725 IAGGLHY
-740 DYLILNDKGEPKY
+740 
-753 TQSGAP
+753 
-759 YSIEDVKI
+759 
-767 SSDQSMNIGYKY
+767 GYKY
-779 PFKYHFSPIFLKF
+779 SFKYHFSPIFLKF

-804 LLRRATIYLAKAANI
+804 LLRRATIYLAKAANV
-819 YVTIRDYAFDKEKL
+819 YVSIRDYSFDKEKL
-833 RYFWDILSSTARPN
+833 RYFWDNLTSTARPS
-847 IYKRTFILRGEA
+847 IYKKTFILRGEA
-859 KENKLCIESA
+859 KDNKLCIESA

>member
-41 YGLCQRPPVK
+41 YGLCQRPPVSIVSQGLGYAK
-51 LIDEMRRHL
+51 
-60 TPFWHRIDRDEGERY
+60 PFWHTINRDEDERY
-75 IISLGLGGDL
+75 IIKLDAKGDL
-85 RVMNLKGFSYPLEG
+85 KVMNLKGFEYPIEG
-99 IEAHQNYIATRNPRE
+99 VAQHQNYITTKSPQN

-130 RRVVKMK
+130 RRVVRMK
-137 QVNDSFTTASDTVVT
+137 QVVDSFTSNSDVSAMVKLSINARLDMT
-152 IHVDNTIADAAHT
+152 HT
-165 FFIKVDG
+165 YYIKVDG
-172 VTLATYTHVLGG
+172 VTLATYTHI
-184 RRKDGQPETFTDV
+184 DGKKRDTGEAETLDDIA
-197 LQELRDQI
+197 QELRDQI
-205 NARSGFSATE
+205 NARTGFSATQPSIPFE
-215 VEVGGRDSSFQF
+215 NGRPTFYF
-227 RRVDGTSFEYQ
+227 RKVDGTAFTIEVDGWMEQSISGGNTTNLSEY
-238 TSAPLRGTIYK
+238 
-249 GISSNFTEH
+249 

-271 EQNYRVSLQKTS
+271 EQNYRVVLTKRGGTS
-283 GAGGSASAVYAS
+283 GVVNASYQS

-305 TETIASTLASQINA
+305 TETIAANLASQINA
-319 SGLFLTSVQ
+319 GAGGIFETSLN
-328 GAVIDVWAKDK
+328 GAVIEVWAKDK

-352 AAIKAFKGRAQAF
+352 AALKAFKGRAQAF

-372 PEGTILQIV
+372 PDGFVLQIV

-420 YHRFDSSTMPLQLI
+420 YHKFDNSTMPLQLI
-434 RKQDLVRYKSK
+434 RKQDLARYRS
-445 ENPLGLYFAL
+445 ENNPLGLYFAL

-502 KVGDFFNFFSST
+502 KVGDFFNFFAGT

-567 TISVAPILSYPFDGS
+567 TINVAPILSYPFDGS
-582 VRPISLGQMTYF
+582 VRPVSLGQMTYF
-594 LSPRGEGVSVREYF
+594 ISPRGNGVSLREYF

-624 VPDLISRG
+624 VPDLLKSSS
-632 NRRSYLIA
+632 NYLVT

-651 DYTNKLYVYKYAWS
+651 DYSSKLYVYKYSWS

-679 CRNIK
+679 AK
-684 GIITFDNRLY
+684 SVAGIFCFDNKLY
-694 ICFEGDTQ
+694 IAFGDGV
-702 KDLLGVIDLGL
+702 LGKIDLGL
-713 VGSNFECLDLVM
+713 VGSDYECVDFDKPFSAMKEDAREILAIPNVIMRKYYDGSEITSSITQNDLQNA
-725 PINPLYLRGYVEGNN
+725 IAGDLHY
-740 DYLILNDKGEPKY
+740 
-753 TQSGAP
+753 
-759 YSIEDVKI
+759 
-767 SSDQSMNIGYKY
+767 GYKY
-779 PFKYHFSPIFLKF
+779 SFKYHFSPIFLKF

-804 LLRRATIYLAKAANI
+804 LLRRATIYLAKAANV
-819 YVTIRDYAFDKEKL
+819 YVSIRDYSFDKEKL
-833 RYFWDILSSTARPN
+833 RYFWDNLTSTARPS
-847 IYKRTFILRGEA
+847 IYKKTFILRGEA
-859 KENKLCIESA
+859 KDNKLCIESA

>member
-41 YGLCQRPPVK
+41 YGLCQRPPVSIISSGLGYAK
-51 LIDEMRRHL
+51 
-60 TPFWHRIDRDEGERY
+60 PFWHTINRDEDERY
-75 IISLGLGGDL
+75 IIKLDAKGDL
-85 RVMNLKGFSYPLEG
+85 KVMNLKGFEYPVEG
-99 IEAHQNYIATRNPRE
+99 VTQHQNYITTKSPQN

-130 RRVVKMK
+130 RRVVRMK
-137 QVNDSFTTASDTVVT
+137 QVVDSFTSNSDMSAMVKLSINARLDMT
-152 IHVDNTIADAAHT
+152 HT
-165 FFIKVDG
+165 YYIKVDG
-172 VTLATYTHVLGG
+172 VTLATYTHV
-184 RRKDGQPETFTDV
+184 DGKKRDTGEAETLDDIA
-197 LQELRDQI
+197 QELRDQI
-205 NARSGFSATE
+205 NARTGFSATQPNIPFE
-215 VEVGGRDSSFQF
+215 NGRPTFYF
-227 RRVDGTSFEYQ
+227 RKVDGTAFTLEVDGWMEQSISGGNTTSLSEY
-238 TSAPLRGTIYK
+238 
-249 GISSNFTEH
+249 

-271 EQNYRVSLQKTS
+271 EQNYRVVLTKRGTTVN
-283 GAGGSASAVYAS
+283 ASYQS

-305 TETIASTLASQINA
+305 TETIAANLASQINA
-319 SGLFLTSVQ
+319 GAGGAFETSLN
-328 GAVIDVWAKDK
+328 GAVIEVWAKDK
-339 GDFTIEVGDSWGD
+339 SDFTIEVGDSWGD
-352 AAIKAFKGRAQAF
+352 AALKAFKGRAQAF

-372 PEGTILQIV
+372 PDGFVLQIV

-420 YHRFDSSTMPLQLI
+420 YHKFDNSTMPLQLI
-434 RKQDLVRYKSK
+434 RKQDIARYRS
-445 ENPLGLYFAL
+445 ENNPLGLYFAL

-502 KVGDFFNFFSST
+502 KVGDFFNFFAGT

-567 TISVAPILSYPFDGS
+567 TINVAPILSYPFDGS

-594 LSPRGEGVSVREYF
+594 ISPRGNGVSLREYF

-624 VPDLISRG
+624 VPDLLKSSS
-632 NRRSYLIA
+632 NYLVT

-651 DYTNKLYVYKYAWS
+651 DYSSKLYVYKYSWS

-679 CRNIK
+679 AK
-684 GIITFDNRLY
+684 SVAGIFCFDNKLY
-694 ICFEGDTQ
+694 IAFGDGV
-702 KDLLGVIDLGL
+702 LGKIDLGL
-713 VGSNFECLDLVM
+713 VGSDYECVDFDKPFSAMKEDARELLATPNVIMRKYYDGSEITSSTPQNDLQNA
-725 PINPLYLRGYVEGNN
+725 IAGGLHY
-740 DYLILNDKGEPKY
+740 
-753 TQSGAP
+753 
-759 YSIEDVKI
+759 
-767 SSDQSMNIGYKY
+767 GYKY
-779 PFKYHFSPIFLKF
+779 SFKYHFSPIFLKF

-804 LLRRATIYLAKAANI
+804 LLRRATIYLAKAANV
-819 YVTIRDYAFDKEKL
+819 YVSIRDYSFDKEKL
-833 RYFWDILSSTARPN
+833 RYFWDNLTSIARPS
-847 IYKRTFILRGEA
+847 IYKKTFILRGEA
-859 KENKLCIESA
+859 KDNKLCIESA

>member
-28 QGNYQENAISSLV
+28 QGDYQENAISSLV
-41 YGLCQRPPVK
+41 YGLCQRPPVSIVSQGLGYSK
-51 LIDEMRRHL
+51 
-60 TPFWHRIDRDEGERY
+60 PFWHTINRDEDERY
-75 IISLGLGGDL
+75 IIKLDAKGDL
-85 RVMNLKGFSYPLEG
+85 KVMNLKGFEYPIEG
-99 IEAHQNYIATRNPRE
+99 VTQHQNYITTKSPQN

-130 RRVVKMK
+130 RRVVRMK
-137 QVNDSFTTASDTVVT
+137 QVVDSFTSSSDVSAMVK
-152 IHVDNTIADAAHT
+152 IHNNTSLDITHT
-165 FFIKVDG
+165 YYIKVDG
-172 VTLATYTHVLGG
+172 VTLATYTHIAGKKRDNGKTEVYI
-184 RRKDGQPETFTDV
+184 DIA
-197 LQELRDQI
+197 QELRDQI
-205 NARSGFSATE
+205 NARTGFSATQPSISTE
-215 VEVGGRDSSFQF
+215 DDKPVFYF
-227 RRVDGTSFEYQ
+227 RKVDGTAFTIETDSWMERSVSGGNTTNLSEY
-238 TSAPLRGTIYK
+238 
-249 GISSNFTEH
+249 

-271 EQNYRVSLQKTS
+271 EQNYRVSLAKK
-283 GAGGSASAVYAS
+283 GGRNEGIQAAYQS

-305 TETIASTLASQINA
+305 TETIAANLASQINA
-319 SGLFLTSVQ
+319 GAGGAFETSLN
-328 GAVIDVWAKDK
+328 GAVIEVWAKDK
-339 GDFTIEVGDSWGD
+339 SDFTIEVGDSWGD
-352 AAIKAFKGRAQAF
+352 AALKAFKGRAQAF

-372 PEGTILQIV
+372 PEGFVLQIV

-420 YHRFDSSTMPLQLI
+420 YHKFDNSTMPLQLI
-434 RKQDLVRYKSK
+434 RKQDIARYRSDN
-445 ENPLGLYFAL
+445 NPLGLYFAL

-502 KVGDFFNFFSST
+502 KVGDFFNFFAST

-567 TISVAPILSYPFDGS
+567 TINVAPILSYPFDGS
-582 VRPISLGQMTYF
+582 VRPVSLGQMTYF
-594 LSPRGEGVSVREYF
+594 ISPRGNGVSLREYF

-624 VPDLISRG
+624 VPDLLKSSS
-632 NRRSYLIA
+632 NYLVT

-651 DYTNKLYVYKYAWS
+651 DYSRKLYVYKYSWS

-679 CRNIK
+679 AKSIA
-684 GIITFDNRLY
+684 GIFCFDNKLY
-694 ICFEGDTQ
+694 IAFSDGI
-702 KDLLGVIDLGL
+702 LGKIDLGL
-713 VGSNFECLDLVM
+713 VGSDYECIDF
-725 PINPLYLRGYVEGNN
+725 
-740 DYLILNDKGEPKY
+740 DKPFNIAKEDARELLATPNVIMRKY
-753 TQSGAP
+753 YDGSEITS
-759 YSIEDVKI
+759 SIAQTALENAI
-767 SSDQSMNIGYKY
+767 AGGLHYGYKY
-779 PFKYHFSPIFLKF
+779 SFKYHFSPIFLKF

-804 LLRRATIYLAKAANI
+804 LLRRATIYLAKATNI
-819 YVTIRDYAFDKEKL
+819 YVSIRDYSFDKEKL
-833 RYFWDILSSTARPN
+833 RYFWDTLSSTARPN
-847 IYKRTFILRGEA
+847 IYKKTFILRGEA
-859 KENKLCIESA
+859 KDNKLCIESA
-869 GIKPIYIQSV
+869 SIKPIYIQSV

>member
-41 YGLCQRPPVK
+41 YGLCQRPPVSIISSGLGYAK
-51 LIDEMRRHL
+51 
-60 TPFWHRIDRDEGERY
+60 PFWHTINRDEDERY
-75 IISLGLGGDL
+75 IIKLDAKGDL
-85 RVMNLKGFSYPLEG
+85 KVMNLKGFEYPVEG
-99 IEAHQNYIATRNPRE
+99 VTQHQNYITTKSPQN

-130 RRVVKMK
+130 RRVVRMK
-137 QVNDSFTTASDTVVT
+137 QVVDSFTSNSDMSAMVKLSISARLDMT
-152 IHVDNTIADAAHT
+152 HT
-165 FFIKVDG
+165 YYIKVDG
-172 VTLATYTHVLGG
+172 VTLATYTHI
-184 RRKDGQPETFTDV
+184 DGKKRDTGEAETLDDIA
-197 LQELRDQI
+197 QELRDQI
-205 NARSGFSATE
+205 NARTGFSATQPSIPFE
-215 VEVGGRDSSFQF
+215 NGRPTFYF
-227 RRVDGTSFEYQ
+227 RKVDGTAFTIEVDGWMEQSISGGNTTNLSEY
-238 TSAPLRGTIYK
+238 
-249 GISSNFTEH
+249 

-271 EQNYRVSLQKTS
+271 EQNYRVVLTKRGGTS
-283 GAGGSASAVYAS
+283 GVVNASYQS

-305 TETIASTLASQINA
+305 TETIAANLASQINA
-319 SGLFLTSVQ
+319 GAGGAFETSLN
-328 GAVIDVWAKDK
+328 GAVIEVWAKDK

-352 AAIKAFKGRAQAF
+352 AALKAFKGRAQAF

-372 PEGTILQIV
+372 PDGFVLQIV

-420 YHRFDSSTMPLQLI
+420 YHKFDNSTMPLQLI
-434 RKQDLVRYKSK
+434 RKQDIARYRS
-445 ENPLGLYFAL
+445 ENNPLGLYFAL

-502 KVGDFFNFFSST
+502 KVGDFFNFFAGT

-567 TISVAPILSYPFDGS
+567 TINVAPILSYPFDGS
-582 VRPISLGQMTYF
+582 VRPVSLGQMTYF
-594 LSPRGEGVSVREYF
+594 ISPRGNGVSLREYF

-624 VPDLISRG
+624 VPDLLKSSS
-632 NRRSYLIA
+632 NYLVT

-651 DYTNKLYVYKYAWS
+651 DYSSKLYVYKYAWS

-679 CRNIK
+679 AK
-684 GIITFDNRLY
+684 SVAGIFCFDNKLY
-694 ICFEGDTQ
+694 IAFGDGV
-702 KDLLGVIDLGL
+702 LGKIDLGL
-713 VGSNFECLDLVM
+713 VGSDYECVDFDKPFSAMKEDARELLVTPNVIMRKYYDGSEITSSITQNDLQNA
-725 PINPLYLRGYVEGNN
+725 IAGGLHY
-740 DYLILNDKGEPKY
+740 
-753 TQSGAP
+753 
-759 YSIEDVKI
+759 
-767 SSDQSMNIGYKY
+767 GYKY
-779 PFKYHFSPIFLKF
+779 SFKYHFSPIFLKF

-804 LLRRATIYLAKAANI
+804 LLRRATIYLAKAANV
-819 YVTIRDYAFDKEKL
+819 YVSIRDYSFDKEKL
-833 RYFWDILSSTARPN
+833 RYFWDNLTSTARPS

-859 KENKLCIESA
+859 KDNKLCIESA

>member
-41 YGLCQRPPVK
+41 YGLCQRPPVSIISSGLGYAK
-51 LIDEMRRHL
+51 
-60 TPFWHRIDRDEGERY
+60 PFWHTINRDEDERY
-75 IISLGLGGDL
+75 IIKLDAKGDL
-85 RVMNLKGFSYPLEG
+85 KVMNLKGFEYPVEG
-99 IEAHQNYIATRNPRE
+99 VTQHQNYITTKSPQN

-130 RRVVKMK
+130 RRVVRMK
-137 QVNDSFTTASDTVVT
+137 QVVDSFTSNSDMSAMVKLSINARLDMT
-152 IHVDNTIADAAHT
+152 HT
-165 FFIKVDG
+165 YYIKVDG
-172 VTLATYTHVLGG
+172 VTLATYTHV
-184 RRKDGQPETFTDV
+184 DGKKRDTGEAETLDDIA
-197 LQELRDQI
+197 QELRDQI
-205 NARSGFSATE
+205 NARTGFSATQPNIPFE
-215 VEVGGRDSSFQF
+215 NGRPTFYF
-227 RRVDGTSFEYQ
+227 RKVDGTAFTLEVDGWMEQSISGGNTTNLSEY
-238 TSAPLRGTIYK
+238 
-249 GISSNFTEH
+249 

-271 EQNYRVSLQKTS
+271 EQNYRVVLTKRGTTVN
-283 GAGGSASAVYAS
+283 ASYQS

-305 TETIASTLASQINA
+305 TETIAANLASQINA
-319 SGLFLTSVQ
+319 GAGGIFETSLN
-328 GAVIDVWAKDK
+328 GAVIEVWAKDK
-339 GDFTIEVGDSWGD
+339 SDFTIEVGDSWGD
-352 AAIKAFKGRAQAF
+352 AALKAFKGRAQAF

-372 PEGTILQIV
+372 PDGFVLQIV

-420 YHRFDSSTMPLQLI
+420 YHKFDNSTMPLQLI
-434 RKQDLVRYKSK
+434 RKQDIARYRS
-445 ENPLGLYFAL
+445 ENNPLGLYFAL

-502 KVGDFFNFFSST
+502 KVGDFFNFFAGT

-567 TISVAPILSYPFDGS
+567 TINVAPILSYPFDGS
-582 VRPISLGQMTYF
+582 VRPVSLGQMTYF
-594 LSPRGEGVSVREYF
+594 ISPRGNGVSLREYF

-624 VPDLISRG
+624 VPDLLKSSS
-632 NRRSYLIA
+632 NYLVT

-651 DYTNKLYVYKYAWS
+651 DYSSKLYVYKYAWS

-679 CRNIK
+679 AK
-684 GIITFDNRLY
+684 SVAGIFCFDNKLY
-694 ICFEGDTQ
+694 IAFGDGV
-702 KDLLGVIDLGL
+702 LGKIDLGL
-713 VGSNFECLDLVM
+713 VGSDYECVDFDKPFSAMKEDAREILAIPNVIMRKYYDGSEITSSTPQNDLQNA
-725 PINPLYLRGYVEGNN
+725 IAGGLHY
-740 DYLILNDKGEPKY
+740 
-753 TQSGAP
+753 
-759 YSIEDVKI
+759 
-767 SSDQSMNIGYKY
+767 GYKY
-779 PFKYHFSPIFLKF
+779 SFKYHFSPIFLKF

-804 LLRRATIYLAKAANI
+804 LLRRATIYLAKAANV
-819 YVTIRDYAFDKEKL
+819 YVSIRDYSFDKEKL
-833 RYFWDILSSTARPN
+833 RYFWDNLTSTARPS

-859 KENKLCIESA
+859 KDNKLCIESA

>member
-28 QGNYQENAISSLV
+28 QGDYQENAISSLV

-51 LIDEMRRHL
+51 LIDGIERQN
-60 TPFWHRIDRDEGERY
+60 TPFWHHIDRDEEERY
-75 IISLGLGGDL
+75 IISLGAGGDL

-99 IEAHQNYIATRNPRE
+99 IEAHQNYITTKNPRE

-137 QVNDSFTTASDTVVT
+137 QVNDSFTAASDTTAT
-152 IHVDNTIADAAHT
+152 IFIKKSKEDKTNT

-172 VTLATYTHVLGG
+172 VTLATYTHVKGAK
-184 RRKDGQPETFTDV
+184 RNDGEVETYKDV

-215 VEVGGRDSSFQF
+215 VVSISDMDRFEF
-227 RRVDGTSFEYQ
+227 RRSDGTTFELQ
-238 TSAPLRGTIYK
+238 ASLPLETSIFRGIQ
-249 GISSNFTEH
+249 SNFIEH

-271 EQNYRVSLQKTS
+271 EQNYRVHLSKTT
-283 GAGGSASAVYAS
+283 GGSVAASYS
-295 GNTNQGSTYR
+295 TGNTNQGSTYR
-305 TETIASTLASQINA
+305 TETIATNLASQIDA

-352 AAIKAFKGRAQAF
+352 AALKAFKGRAQAF

-372 PEGTILQIV
+372 PAGTILQIV

-396 KSYLKEGKKI
+396 KGYLKDGKWV

-420 YHRFDSSTMPLQLI
+420 YHRFDNSTMPLQLI

-477 DNTIND
+477 NNTVND

-502 KVGDFFNFFSST
+502 KVGDFFNFFAST

-567 TISVAPILSYPFDGS
+567 TINVAPILSYPFDGS

-594 LSPRGEGVSVREYF
+594 LSPRGSGVSVREYF

-618 PSVTDH
+618 PSITDH
-624 VPDLISRG
+624 VPDLISNG
-632 NRRSYLIA
+632 NNRSYLIA

-651 DYTNKLYVYKYAWS
+651 DYSSKLYVYKYAWS

-804 LLRRATIYLAKAANI
+804 LLRRATIYLSKEANTSI
-819 YVTIRDYAFDKEKL
+819 SIRDYSTDKERLK
-833 RYFWDILSSTARPN
+833 YTWVIPN
-847 IYKRTFILRGEA
+847 QSPSPKIFKKTFILRGEA

-869 GIKPIYIQSV
+869 GIKPVYIQSV

>member
-41 YGLCQRPPVK
+41 YGLCQRPPVSIISSGLGYAK
-51 LIDEMRRHL
+51 
-60 TPFWHRIDRDEGERY
+60 PFWHTINRDEDERY
-75 IISLGLGGDL
+75 IIKLDAKGDL
-85 RVMNLKGFSYPLEG
+85 KVMNLKGFEYPVEG
-99 IEAHQNYIATRNPRE
+99 VTQHQNYITTKSPQN

-130 RRVVKMK
+130 RRVVRMK
-137 QVNDSFTTASDTVVT
+137 QVVDSFTSNSDMSAMVKLSISARLDMT
-152 IHVDNTIADAAHT
+152 HT
-165 FFIKVDG
+165 YYIKVDG
-172 VTLATYTHVLGG
+172 VTLATYTHVDGK
-184 RRKDGQPETFTDV
+184 RRDTGEAETLDDIA
-197 LQELRDQI
+197 QELRDQI
-205 NARSGFSATE
+205 NARTGFSATQPTIPFE
-215 VEVGGRDSSFQF
+215 NGRPTFYF
-227 RRVDGTSFEYQ
+227 RKVDGTAFTIEVDGWMEQSISGGNTTNLSEY
-238 TSAPLRGTIYK
+238 
-249 GISSNFTEH
+249 

-271 EQNYRVSLQKTS
+271 EQNYRVVLTKRGGTS
-283 GAGGSASAVYAS
+283 GIVNASYQS

-305 TETIASTLASQINA
+305 TETIAANLASQINA
-319 SGLFLTSVQ
+319 GAGGIFETSLN
-328 GAVIDVWAKDK
+328 GAVIEVWAKDK
-339 GDFTIEVGDSWGD
+339 SDFTIEVGDSWGD
-352 AAIKAFKGRAQAF
+352 AALKAFKGRAQAF

-372 PEGTILQIV
+372 PDGFVLQIV

-420 YHRFDSSTMPLQLI
+420 YHKFDNSTMPLQLI
-434 RKQDLVRYKSK
+434 RKQDIARYRS
-445 ENPLGLYFAL
+445 ENNPLGLYFAL

-502 KVGDFFNFFSST
+502 KVGDFFNFFAGT

-567 TISVAPILSYPFDGS
+567 TINVAPILSYPFDGS
-582 VRPISLGQMTYF
+582 VRPVSLGQMTYF
-594 LSPRGEGVSVREYF
+594 ISPRGNGVSLREYF

-624 VPDLISRG
+624 VPDLLKSSS
-632 NRRSYLIA
+632 NYLVT

-651 DYTNKLYVYKYAWS
+651 DYSSKLYVYKYAWS

-679 CRNIK
+679 AK
-684 GIITFDNRLY
+684 SVAGIFCFDNKLY
-694 ICFEGDTQ
+694 IAFGDGV
-702 KDLLGVIDLGL
+702 LGKIDLGL
-713 VGSNFECLDLVM
+713 VGSDYECVDFDKPFSAMKEDARELLVTPNVIMRKYYDGSEITSSTPQNDLQNA
-725 PINPLYLRGYVEGNN
+725 IAGGLHY
-740 DYLILNDKGEPKY
+740 
-753 TQSGAP
+753 
-759 YSIEDVKI
+759 
-767 SSDQSMNIGYKY
+767 GYKY
-779 PFKYHFSPIFLKF
+779 SFKYHFSPIFLKF

-804 LLRRATIYLAKAANI
+804 LLRRATIYLAKAANV
-819 YVTIRDYAFDKEKL
+819 YVSIRDYSFDKEKL
-833 RYFWDILSSTARPN
+833 RYFWDNLTSTARPS
-847 IYKRTFILRGEA
+847 IYKKTFILRGEA
-859 KENKLCIESA
+859 KDNKLCIESA

>member
-41 YGLCQRPPVK
+41 YGLCQRPPVSIISSGLGYAK
-51 LIDEMRRHL
+51 
-60 TPFWHRIDRDEGERY
+60 PFWHTINRDEDERY
-75 IISLGLGGDL
+75 IIKLDAKGDL
-85 RVMNLKGFSYPLEG
+85 KVMNLKGFEYPVEG
-99 IEAHQNYIATRNPRE
+99 VTQHQNYITTKSPQN

-130 RRVVKMK
+130 RRVVRMK
-137 QVNDSFTTASDTVVT
+137 QVVDSFTSNSDMSAMVKLSINARLDMT
-152 IHVDNTIADAAHT
+152 HT
-165 FFIKVDG
+165 YYIKVDG
-172 VTLATYTHVLGG
+172 VTLATYTHV
-184 RRKDGQPETFTDV
+184 DGKKRDTGEAETLDDIA
-197 LQELRDQI
+197 QELRDQI
-205 NARSGFSATE
+205 NARTGFSATQPNIPFE
-215 VEVGGRDSSFQF
+215 NGRPTFYF
-227 RRVDGTSFEYQ
+227 RKVDGTAFTLEVDGWMEQSISGGNTTSLSEY
-238 TSAPLRGTIYK
+238 
-249 GISSNFTEH
+249 

-271 EQNYRVSLQKTS
+271 EQNYRVVLTKRGTTVN
-283 GAGGSASAVYAS
+283 ASYQS

-305 TETIASTLASQINA
+305 TETIAANLASQINA
-319 SGLFLTSVQ
+319 GAGGIFETSLN
-328 GAVIDVWAKDK
+328 GAVIEVWAKDK

-352 AAIKAFKGRAQAF
+352 AALKAFKGRAQAF

-372 PEGTILQIV
+372 PDGFVLQIV

-420 YHRFDSSTMPLQLI
+420 YHKFDNSTMPLQLI
-434 RKQDLVRYKSK
+434 RKQDIARYRSDN
-445 ENPLGLYFAL
+445 NPLGLYFAL

-502 KVGDFFNFFSST
+502 KVGDFFNFFAGT

-567 TISVAPILSYPFDGS
+567 TINVAPILSYPFDGS
-582 VRPISLGQMTYF
+582 VRPVSLGQMTYF
-594 LSPRGEGVSVREYF
+594 ISPRGNGVSLREYF

-624 VPDLISRG
+624 VPDLLKSSS
-632 NRRSYLIA
+632 NYLVT

-651 DYTNKLYVYKYAWS
+651 DYSSKLYVYKYAWS

-679 CRNIK
+679 AK
-684 GIITFDNRLY
+684 SVAGIFCFDNKLY
-694 ICFEGDTQ
+694 IAFGDGV
-702 KDLLGVIDLGL
+702 LGKIDLGL
-713 VGSNFECLDLVM
+713 VGSDYECVDFDKPFSAMKEDAREILATPNVIMRKYYDGSEITSSTPQNDLQNA
-725 PINPLYLRGYVEGNN
+725 IAGGLHY
-740 DYLILNDKGEPKY
+740 
-753 TQSGAP
+753 
-759 YSIEDVKI
+759 
-767 SSDQSMNIGYKY
+767 GYKY
-779 PFKYHFSPIFLKF
+779 SFKYHFSPIFLKF

-804 LLRRATIYLAKAANI
+804 LLRRATIYLAKAANV
-819 YVTIRDYAFDKEKL
+819 YVSIRDYSFDKEKL
-833 RYFWDILSSTARPN
+833 RYFWDNLTSTARPS

-859 KENKLCIESA
+859 KDNKLCIESA

>member
-41 YGLCQRPPVK
+41 YGLCQRPPVSIISSGLGYAK
-51 LIDEMRRHL
+51 
-60 TPFWHRIDRDEGERY
+60 PFWHTINRDEEERY
-75 IISLGLGGDL
+75 IIKLDAKGDL
-85 RVMNLKGFSYPLEG
+85 KVMNLKGFEYPIEG
-99 IEAHQNYIATRNPRE
+99 VTQHQNYITTKSPQN

-130 RRVVKMK
+130 RRVVRMK
-137 QVNDSFTTASDTVVT
+137 QVVDSFTSNSDMSAMVKLSINARLDMT
-152 IHVDNTIADAAHT
+152 HT
-165 FFIKVDG
+165 YYIKVDG
-172 VTLATYTHVLGG
+172 VTLATYTHVDGK
-184 RRKDGQPETFTDV
+184 RRDTGEAETLDDIA
-197 LQELRDQI
+197 QELRDQI
-205 NARSGFSATE
+205 NARTGFSATQPSIPFE
-215 VEVGGRDSSFQF
+215 NGRPTFYF
-227 RRVDGTSFEYQ
+227 RKVDGTAFTLEVDGWMEQSISGGNTTNLSEY
-238 TSAPLRGTIYK
+238 
-249 GISSNFTEH
+249 

-271 EQNYRVSLQKTS
+271 EQNYRVVLTKRGTTVN
-283 GAGGSASAVYAS
+283 ASYQS

-305 TETIASTLASQINA
+305 TETIATNLASQINA
-319 SGLFLTSVQ
+319 GAGGIFETSLN
-328 GAVIDVWAKDK
+328 GAVIEVWAKDK

-352 AAIKAFKGRAQAF
+352 AALKAFKGRAQAF

-372 PEGTILQIV
+372 PDGFVLQIV

-406 ASTGVWKE
+406 ASTGIWKE

-420 YHRFDSSTMPLQLI
+420 YHKFDNSTMPLQLI
-434 RKQDLVRYKSK
+434 RKQDIARYRS
-445 ENPLGLYFAL
+445 ENNPLGLYFAL

-502 KVGDFFNFFSST
+502 KVGDFFNFFAGT

-567 TISVAPILSYPFDGS
+567 TINVAPILSYPFDGS
-582 VRPISLGQMTYF
+582 VRPVSLGQMTYF
-594 LSPRGEGVSVREYF
+594 ISPRGNGVSLREYF

-624 VPDLISRG
+624 VPDLLKSSS
-632 NRRSYLIA
+632 NYLVT

-651 DYTNKLYVYKYAWS
+651 DYSSKLYVYKYAWS

-679 CRNIK
+679 AK
-684 GIITFDNRLY
+684 SVAGIFCFDNKLY
-694 ICFEGDTQ
+694 IAFGDGV
-702 KDLLGVIDLGL
+702 LGKIDLGL
-713 VGSNFECLDLVM
+713 VGSDYECVDFDKPFSAMKEDARELLVTPNVIMRKYYDGSEITSSITQNDLQNA
-725 PINPLYLRGYVEGNN
+725 IAGGLHY
-740 DYLILNDKGEPKY
+740 
-753 TQSGAP
+753 
-759 YSIEDVKI
+759 
-767 SSDQSMNIGYKY
+767 GYKY
-779 PFKYHFSPIFLKF
+779 SFKYHFSPIFLKF

-804 LLRRATIYLAKAANI
+804 LLRRATIYLAKAANV
-819 YVTIRDYAFDKEKL
+819 YVSIRDYSFDKEKL
-833 RYFWDILSSTARPN
+833 RYFWDNLTSTARPS
-847 IYKRTFILRGEA
+847 IYKKTFILRGEA
-859 KENKLCIESA
+859 KDNKLCIESA

>member
-41 YGLCQRPPVK
+41 YGLCQRPPVSIISSGLGYAK
-51 LIDEMRRHL
+51 
-60 TPFWHRIDRDEGERY
+60 PFWHTINRDEDERY
-75 IISLGLGGDL
+75 IIKLDAKGDL
-85 RVMNLKGFSYPLEG
+85 KVMNLKGFEYPVEG
-99 IEAHQNYIATRNPRE
+99 VTQHQNYITTKSPQN

-130 RRVVKMK
+130 RRVVRMK
-137 QVNDSFTTASDTVVT
+137 QVVDSFTSNSDMSAMVKLSINARLDMT
-152 IHVDNTIADAAHT
+152 HT
-165 FFIKVDG
+165 YYIKVDG
-172 VTLATYTHVLGG
+172 VTLATYTHVDGK
-184 RRKDGQPETFTDV
+184 RRDTGEAETLDDIA
-197 LQELRDQI
+197 QELRDQI
-205 NARSGFSATE
+205 NARTGFSATQPSIPFE
-215 VEVGGRDSSFQF
+215 NGRPTFYF
-227 RRVDGTSFEYQ
+227 RKVDGTAFTLEVDGWMEQSISGGNT
-238 TSAPLRGTIYK
+238 TSLSDY
-249 GISSNFTEH
+249 

-271 EQNYRVSLQKTS
+271 EQNYRVVLTKRGTTVN
-283 GAGGSASAVYAS
+283 ASYQS

-305 TETIASTLASQINA
+305 TETIAANLASQINA
-319 SGLFLTSVQ
+319 GAGGIFETSLN
-328 GAVIDVWAKDK
+328 GAVIEVWAKDK
-339 GDFTIEVGDSWGD
+339 SDFTIEVGDSWGD
-352 AAIKAFKGRAQAF
+352 AALKAFKGRAQAF

-372 PEGTILQIV
+372 PDGFVLQIV

-420 YHRFDSSTMPLQLI
+420 YHKFDNSTMPLQLI
-434 RKQDLVRYKSK
+434 RKQDIARYRS
-445 ENPLGLYFAL
+445 ENNPLGLYFAL

-502 KVGDFFNFFSST
+502 KVGDFFNFFAGT

-567 TISVAPILSYPFDGS
+567 TINVAPILSYPFDGS
-582 VRPISLGQMTYF
+582 VRPVSLGQMTYF
-594 LSPRGEGVSVREYF
+594 ISPRGNGVSLREYF

-624 VPDLISRG
+624 VPDLLKSSS
-632 NRRSYLIA
+632 NYLVT

-651 DYTNKLYVYKYAWS
+651 DYSSKLYVYKYAWS

-679 CRNIK
+679 AK
-684 GIITFDNRLY
+684 SVAGIFCFDNKLY
-694 ICFEGDTQ
+694 IAFGDGV
-702 KDLLGVIDLGL
+702 LGKIDLGL
-713 VGSNFECLDLVM
+713 VGSDYECIDFDKPFSAMKEDARELLVTPNVIMRKYYDGSEITSSITQNDLQNA
-725 PINPLYLRGYVEGNN
+725 IAGGLHY
-740 DYLILNDKGEPKY
+740 
-753 TQSGAP
+753 
-759 YSIEDVKI
+759 
-767 SSDQSMNIGYKY
+767 GYKY
-779 PFKYHFSPIFLKF
+779 SFKYHFSPIFLKF

-804 LLRRATIYLAKAANI
+804 LLRRATIYLAKAANV
-819 YVTIRDYAFDKEKL
+819 YVSIRDYSFDKEKL
-833 RYFWDILSSTARPN
+833 RYFWDNLTSTARPS
-847 IYKRTFILRGEA
+847 IYKKTFILRGEA
-859 KENKLCIESA
+859 KDNKLCIESA

>member
-41 YGLCQRPPVK
+41 YGLCQRPPVSIISSGLGYAK
-51 LIDEMRRHL
+51 
-60 TPFWHRIDRDEGERY
+60 PFWHTINRDEDERY
-75 IISLGLGGDL
+75 IIKLDAKGDL
-85 RVMNLKGFSYPLEG
+85 KVMNLKGFEYPVEG
-99 IEAHQNYIATRNPRE
+99 VTQHQNYITTKSPQN

-130 RRVVKMK
+130 RRVVRMK
-137 QVNDSFTTASDTVVT
+137 QVVDSFTSNSDMSAMVKLSINARLDMT
-152 IHVDNTIADAAHT
+152 HT
-165 FFIKVDG
+165 YYIKVDG
-172 VTLATYTHVLGG
+172 VTLATYTHV
-184 RRKDGQPETFTDV
+184 DGKKRDTGEAETLDDIA
-197 LQELRDQI
+197 QELRDQI
-205 NARSGFSATE
+205 NARTGFSATQPNIPFE
-215 VEVGGRDSSFQF
+215 NGRPTFYF
-227 RRVDGTSFEYQ
+227 RKVDGTAFTLEVDGWMEQSISGGNTTSLSEY
-238 TSAPLRGTIYK
+238 
-249 GISSNFTEH
+249 

-271 EQNYRVSLQKTS
+271 EQNYRVVLTKRST
-283 GAGGSASAVYAS
+283 AVNASYQS

-305 TETIASTLASQINA
+305 TETIAANLASQINA
-319 SGLFLTSVQ
+319 GAGGIFETSLN
-328 GAVIDVWAKDK
+328 GAVIEVWAKDK
-339 GDFTIEVGDSWGD
+339 SDFTIEVGDSWGD
-352 AAIKAFKGRAQAF
+352 AALKAFKGRAQAF

-372 PEGTILQIV
+372 PDGFVLQIV

-396 KSYLKEGKKI
+396 KSYLKEGKRI

-420 YHRFDSSTMPLQLI
+420 YHKFDNSTMPLQLI
-434 RKQDLVRYKSK
+434 RKQDIARYRS
-445 ENPLGLYFAL
+445 ENNPLGLYFAL

-502 KVGDFFNFFSST
+502 KVGDFFNFFAGT

-567 TISVAPILSYPFDGS
+567 TINVAPILSYPFDGS
-582 VRPISLGQMTYF
+582 VRPVSLGQMTYF
-594 LSPRGEGVSVREYF
+594 ISPRGNGVSLREYF

-624 VPDLISRG
+624 VPDLLKSSS
-632 NRRSYLIA
+632 NYLVT

-651 DYTNKLYVYKYAWS
+651 DYSSKLYVYKYAWS

-679 CRNIK
+679 AK
-684 GIITFDNRLY
+684 SVAGIFCFDNKLY
-694 ICFEGDTQ
+694 IAFGDGV
-702 KDLLGVIDLGL
+702 LGKIDLGL
-713 VGSNFECLDLVM
+713 VGSDYECVDFDKPFSAMKEDAREILAIPNVIMRKYYDGSEITSSITQNDLQNA
-725 PINPLYLRGYVEGNN
+725 IAGGLHY
-740 DYLILNDKGEPKY
+740 
-753 TQSGAP
+753 
-759 YSIEDVKI
+759 
-767 SSDQSMNIGYKY
+767 GYKY
-779 PFKYHFSPIFLKF
+779 SFKYHFSPIFLKF

-804 LLRRATIYLAKAANI
+804 LLRRATIYLAKAANV
-819 YVTIRDYAFDKEKL
+819 YVSIRDYSFDKEKL
-833 RYFWDILSSTARPN
+833 RYFWDNLTSTARPS
-847 IYKRTFILRGEA
+847 IYKKTFILRGEA
-859 KENKLCIESA
+859 KDNKLCIESA

>member
-41 YGLCQRPPVK
+41 YGLCQRPPVSIISSGLGYAK
-51 LIDEMRRHL
+51 
-60 TPFWHRIDRDEGERY
+60 PFWHTINRDEDERY
-75 IISLGLGGDL
+75 IIKLDAKGDL
-85 RVMNLKGFSYPLEG
+85 KVMNLKGFEYPVEG
-99 IEAHQNYIATRNPRE
+99 VTQHQNYITTKSPQN

-130 RRVVKMK
+130 RRVVRMK
-137 QVNDSFTTASDTVVT
+137 QVVDSFTSNSDMSAMVKLS
-152 IHVDNTIADAAHT
+152 IDARLDMTHT
-165 FFIKVDG
+165 YYIKVDG
-172 VTLATYTHVLGG
+172 VTLATYTHVDGK
-184 RRKDGQPETFTDV
+184 RRDTGEAETLDDIA
-197 LQELRDQI
+197 QELRDQI
-205 NARSGFSATE
+205 NARTGFSATQPSIPFE
-215 VEVGGRDSSFQF
+215 NGRPTFYF
-227 RRVDGTSFEYQ
+227 RKVDGTAFTLEVDGWMEQSISGGNTTNLSEY
-238 TSAPLRGTIYK
+238 
-249 GISSNFTEH
+249 

-271 EQNYRVSLQKTS
+271 EQNYRVVLTKRGTTVN
-283 GAGGSASAVYAS
+283 ASYQS

-305 TETIASTLASQINA
+305 TETIAANLASQINA
-319 SGLFLTSVQ
+319 GAGGAFETSLN
-328 GAVIDVWAKDK
+328 GAVIEVWAKDK

-352 AAIKAFKGRAQAF
+352 AALKAFKGRAQAF

-372 PEGTILQIV
+372 PDGFVLQIV

-420 YHRFDSSTMPLQLI
+420 YHKFDNSTMPLQLI
-434 RKQDLVRYKSK
+434 RKQDIARYRSDN
-445 ENPLGLYFAL
+445 NPLGLYFAL

-502 KVGDFFNFFSST
+502 KVGDFFNFFAGT

-567 TISVAPILSYPFDGS
+567 TINVAPILSYPFDGS
-582 VRPISLGQMTYF
+582 VRPVSLGQMTYF
-594 LSPRGEGVSVREYF
+594 ISPRGNGVSLREYF

-624 VPDLISRG
+624 VPDLLKSSS
-632 NRRSYLIA
+632 NYLVT

-651 DYTNKLYVYKYAWS
+651 DYSSKLYVYKYAWS

-679 CRNIK
+679 AK
-684 GIITFDNRLY
+684 SVAGIFCFDNKLY
-694 ICFEGDTQ
+694 IAFGDGV
-702 KDLLGVIDLGL
+702 LGKIDLGL
-713 VGSNFECLDLVM
+713 VGSDYECVDFDKPFSAMKEDARELLVTPNVIMRKYYDGSEITSSITQNDLQNA
-725 PINPLYLRGYVEGNN
+725 IAGGLHY
-740 DYLILNDKGEPKY
+740 
-753 TQSGAP
+753 
-759 YSIEDVKI
+759 
-767 SSDQSMNIGYKY
+767 GYKY
-779 PFKYHFSPIFLKF
+779 SFKYHFSPIFLKF

-804 LLRRATIYLAKAANI
+804 LLRRATIYLAKAANV
-819 YVTIRDYAFDKEKL
+819 YVSIRDYSFDKEKL
-833 RYFWDILSSTARPN
+833 RYFWDNLTSTARPS
-847 IYKRTFILRGEA
+847 IYKKTFILRGEA
-859 KENKLCIESA
+859 KDNKLCIESA

>member
-41 YGLCQRPPVK
+41 YGLCQRPPVSIISSGLGYAK
-51 LIDEMRRHL
+51 
-60 TPFWHRIDRDEGERY
+60 PFWHTINRDEDERY
-75 IISLGLGGDL
+75 IIKLDAKGDL
-85 RVMNLKGFSYPLEG
+85 KVMNLKGFEYPVEG
-99 IEAHQNYIATRNPRE
+99 VTQHQNYITTKSPQN

-130 RRVVKMK
+130 RRVVRMK
-137 QVNDSFTTASDTVVT
+137 QVVDSFTSNSDMSAMVKVQ
-152 IHVDNTIADAAHT
+152 VNTGLDTAHT
-165 FFIKVDG
+165 YYIKVDG
-172 VTLATYTHVLGG
+172 VTLATYTHVAGKK
-184 RRKDGQPETFTDV
+184 RDDGKTEVYIDIA
-197 LQELRDQI
+197 QELRDQI
-205 NARSGFSATE
+205 NARTGFSATQPSVSTE
-215 VEVGGRDSSFQF
+215 DDKPVFYF
-227 RRVDGTSFEYQ
+227 RKVDGTAFTLEVDGWMEQSISGGNTTSLSEY
-238 TSAPLRGTIYK
+238 
-249 GISSNFTEH
+249 

-271 EQNYRVSLQKTS
+271 EQNYRVSLAKK
-283 GAGGSASAVYAS
+283 GGRNEGVQVSYQS

-305 TETIASTLASQINA
+305 TETIAANLASQINA
-319 SGLFLTSVQ
+319 GAGGLFETSLN
-328 GAVIDVWAKDK
+328 GAVIEVWAKDK
-339 GDFTIEVGDSWGD
+339 SDFTIEVGDSWGD
-352 AAIKAFKGRAQAF
+352 AALKAFKGRAQAF

-372 PEGTILQIV
+372 PDGFVLQIV

-420 YHRFDSSTMPLQLI
+420 YHKFDNSTMPLQLI
-434 RKQDLVRYKSK
+434 RKQDIARYRS
-445 ENPLGLYFAL
+445 ENNPLGLYFAL

-502 KVGDFFNFFSST
+502 KVGDFFNFFAGT

-567 TISVAPILSYPFDGS
+567 TINVAPILSYPFDGS
-582 VRPISLGQMTYF
+582 VRPVSLGQMTYF
-594 LSPRGEGVSVREYF
+594 ISPRGNGVSLREYF

-624 VPDLISRG
+624 VPDLLKSSS
-632 NRRSYLIA
+632 NYLVT

-651 DYTNKLYVYKYAWS
+651 DYSSKLYVYKYAWS

-679 CRNIK
+679 AK
-684 GIITFDNRLY
+684 SVAGIFCFDNKLY
-694 ICFEGDTQ
+694 IAFGDGV
-702 KDLLGVIDLGL
+702 LGKIDLGL
-713 VGSNFECLDLVM
+713 VGSDYECVDFDKPFSAMKEDAREILAIPNVIMRKYYDGSEITSSITQNDLQNA
-725 PINPLYLRGYVEGNN
+725 IAGGLHY
-740 DYLILNDKGEPKY
+740 
-753 TQSGAP
+753 
-759 YSIEDVKI
+759 
-767 SSDQSMNIGYKY
+767 GYKY
-779 PFKYHFSPIFLKF
+779 SFKYHFSPIFLKF

-804 LLRRATIYLAKAANI
+804 LLRRATIYLAKAANV
-819 YVTIRDYAFDKEKL
+819 YVSIRDYSFDKEKL
-833 RYFWDILSSTARPN
+833 RYFWDNLTSTARPS

-859 KENKLCIESA
+859 KDNKLCIESA

>member
-41 YGLCQRPPVK
+41 YGLCQRPPVSIISSGLGYAK
-51 LIDEMRRHL
+51 
-60 TPFWHRIDRDEGERY
+60 PFWHTINRDEDERY
-75 IISLGLGGDL
+75 IIKLDAKGDL
-85 RVMNLKGFSYPLEG
+85 KVMNLKGFEYPVEG
-99 IEAHQNYIATRNPRE
+99 VTQHQNYITTKSPQN

-130 RRVVKMK
+130 RRVVRMK
-137 QVNDSFTTASDTVVT
+137 QVVDSFTSNSDMSAMVKLSINARLDMT
-152 IHVDNTIADAAHT
+152 HT
-165 FFIKVDG
+165 YYIKVDG
-172 VTLATYTHVLGG
+172 VTLATYTHVDGK
-184 RRKDGQPETFTDV
+184 RRDTGEAETLDDIA
-197 LQELRDQI
+197 QELRDQI
-205 NARSGFSATE
+205 NARTGFSATQPNIPFE
-215 VEVGGRDSSFQF
+215 NGRPTFYF
-227 RRVDGTSFEYQ
+227 RKVDGTAFTLEVDGWMEQSISGGNTTSLSEY
-238 TSAPLRGTIYK
+238 
-249 GISSNFTEH
+249 

-271 EQNYRVSLQKTS
+271 EQNYRVVLTKRGTTVN
-283 GAGGSASAVYAS
+283 ASYQS

-305 TETIASTLASQINA
+305 TETIAANLASQINA
-319 SGLFLTSVQ
+319 GAGGIFETSLN
-328 GAVIDVWAKDK
+328 GAVIEVWAKDK
-339 GDFTIEVGDSWGD
+339 SDFTIEVGDSWGD
-352 AAIKAFKGRAQAF
+352 AALKAFKGRAQAF

-372 PEGTILQIV
+372 PDGFVLQIV

-420 YHRFDSSTMPLQLI
+420 YHKFDNSTMPLQLI
-434 RKQDLVRYKSK
+434 RKQDIARYRS
-445 ENPLGLYFAL
+445 ENNPLGLYFAL

-502 KVGDFFNFFSST
+502 KVGDFFNFFAGT

-567 TISVAPILSYPFDGS
+567 TINVAPILSYPFDGS
-582 VRPISLGQMTYF
+582 VRPVSLGQMTYF
-594 LSPRGEGVSVREYF
+594 ISPRGNGVSLREYF

-624 VPDLISRG
+624 VPDLLKSSS
-632 NRRSYLIA
+632 NYLVT

-651 DYTNKLYVYKYAWS
+651 DYSSKLYVYKYSWS

-679 CRNIK
+679 AK
-684 GIITFDNRLY
+684 SVAGIFCFDNKLY
-694 ICFEGDTQ
+694 IAFGDGV
-702 KDLLGVIDLGL
+702 LGKIDLGL
-713 VGSNFECLDLVM
+713 VGSDYECVDFDKPFSAM
-725 PINPLYLRGYVEGNN
+725 KEDARE
-740 DYLILNDKGEPKY
+740 ILATPNVIMRKY
-753 TQSGAP
+753 YDGSEVT
-759 YSIEDVKI
+759 
-767 SSDQSMNIGYKY
+767 SSTPQNELQNAIAVGLHYGYKY
-779 PFKYHFSPIFLKF
+779 SFKYHFSPIFLKF

-804 LLRRATIYLAKAANI
+804 LLRRATIYLAKAANV
-819 YVTIRDYAFDKEKL
+819 YVSIRDYSFDKEKL
-833 RYFWDILSSTARPN
+833 RYFWDNLTSTARPS
-847 IYKRTFILRGEA
+847 IYKKTFILRGEA
-859 KENKLCIESA
+859 KDNKLCIESA

>member
-41 YGLCQRPPVK
+41 YGLCQRPPVSIISSGLGYAK
-51 LIDEMRRHL
+51 
-60 TPFWHRIDRDEGERY
+60 PFWHTINRDEDERY
-75 IISLGLGGDL
+75 IIKLDAKGDL
-85 RVMNLKGFSYPLEG
+85 KVMNLKGFEYPVEG
-99 IEAHQNYIATRNPRE
+99 VTQHQNYITTKSPQN

-130 RRVVKMK
+130 RRVVRMK
-137 QVNDSFTTASDTVVT
+137 QVVDSFTSNSDMSAMVKLSINARLDMT
-152 IHVDNTIADAAHT
+152 HT
-165 FFIKVDG
+165 YYIKVDG
-172 VTLATYTHVLGG
+172 VTLATYTHVDGK
-184 RRKDGQPETFTDV
+184 RRDTGEAETLDDIA
-197 LQELRDQI
+197 QELRDQI
-205 NARSGFSATE
+205 NARTGFSATQPNIPFE
-215 VEVGGRDSSFQF
+215 NGRPTFYF
-227 RRVDGTSFEYQ
+227 RKVDGTAFTLEVDGWMEQSISGGNTTSLSEY
-238 TSAPLRGTIYK
+238 
-249 GISSNFTEH
+249 

-271 EQNYRVSLQKTS
+271 EQNYRVVLTKRGTTVN
-283 GAGGSASAVYAS
+283 ASYQS

-305 TETIASTLASQINA
+305 TETIAANLASQINA
-319 SGLFLTSVQ
+319 GAGGIFETSLN
-328 GAVIDVWAKDK
+328 GAVIEVWAKDK
-339 GDFTIEVGDSWGD
+339 SDFTIEVGDSWGD
-352 AAIKAFKGRAQAF
+352 AALKAFKGRAQAF

-372 PEGTILQIV
+372 PDGFVLQIV

-420 YHRFDSSTMPLQLI
+420 YHKFDNSTMPLQLI
-434 RKQDLVRYKSK
+434 RKQDIARYRS
-445 ENPLGLYFAL
+445 ENNPLGLYFAL

-502 KVGDFFNFFSST
+502 KVGDFFNFFAGT

-567 TISVAPILSYPFDGS
+567 TINVAPILSYPFDGS
-582 VRPISLGQMTYF
+582 VRPVSLGQMTYF
-594 LSPRGEGVSVREYF
+594 ISPRGNGVSLREYF

-624 VPDLISRG
+624 VPDLLKSSS
-632 NRRSYLIA
+632 NYLVT

-651 DYTNKLYVYKYAWS
+651 DYSSKLYVYKYSWS

-679 CRNIK
+679 AK
-684 GIITFDNRLY
+684 SVAGIFCFDNKLY
-694 ICFEGDTQ
+694 IAFGDGV
-702 KDLLGVIDLGL
+702 LGKIDLGL
-713 VGSNFECLDLVM
+713 VGSDYECVDFDKPFSAMKEDARELLVTPNVIMRKYYDGSEITSSITQNDLQNA
-725 PINPLYLRGYVEGNN
+725 IAGGLHY
-740 DYLILNDKGEPKY
+740 
-753 TQSGAP
+753 
-759 YSIEDVKI
+759 
-767 SSDQSMNIGYKY
+767 GYKY
-779 PFKYHFSPIFLKF
+779 SFKYHFSPIFLKF

-804 LLRRATIYLAKAANI
+804 LLRRATIYLAKAANV
-819 YVTIRDYAFDKEKL
+819 YVSIRDYSFDKEKL
-833 RYFWDILSSTARPN
+833 RYFWDNLTSTARPS
-847 IYKRTFILRGEA
+847 IYKKTFILRGEA
-859 KENKLCIESA
+859 KDNKLCIESA

>member
-41 YGLCQRPPVK
+41 YGLCQRPPVSIISSGLGYAK
-51 LIDEMRRHL
+51 
-60 TPFWHRIDRDEGERY
+60 PFWHTINRDEDERY
-75 IISLGLGGDL
+75 IIKLDAKGDL
-85 RVMNLKGFSYPLEG
+85 KVMNLKGFEYPIEG
-99 IEAHQNYIATRNPRE
+99 VTQHQNYITTKSPQN

-130 RRVVKMK
+130 RRVVRMK
-137 QVNDSFTTASDTVVT
+137 QVVDSFTSNSDMSAMVKLSINARLDMT
-152 IHVDNTIADAAHT
+152 HT
-165 FFIKVDG
+165 YYIKVDG
-172 VTLATYTHVLGG
+172 VTLATYTHV
-184 RRKDGQPETFTDV
+184 DGKKRDTGEAETLDDIA
-197 LQELRDQI
+197 QELRDQI
-205 NARSGFSATE
+205 NARTGFSATQPNIPFE
-215 VEVGGRDSSFQF
+215 NGRPTFYF
-227 RRVDGTSFEYQ
+227 RKVDGTAFTLEVDGWMEQSISGGNTTNLSEY
-238 TSAPLRGTIYK
+238 
-249 GISSNFTEH
+249 

-271 EQNYRVSLQKTS
+271 EQNYRVVLTKRGTTVN
-283 GAGGSASAVYAS
+283 ASYQS

-305 TETIASTLASQINA
+305 TETIAANLASQINA
-319 SGLFLTSVQ
+319 GAGGIFETSLN
-328 GAVIDVWAKDK
+328 GAVIEVWAKDK
-339 GDFTIEVGDSWGD
+339 SDFTIEVGDSWGD
-352 AAIKAFKGRAQAF
+352 AALKAFKGRAQAF

-372 PEGTILQIV
+372 PDGFVLQIV

-420 YHRFDSSTMPLQLI
+420 YHKFDNSTMPLQLI
-434 RKQDLVRYKSK
+434 RKQDIARYRS
-445 ENPLGLYFAL
+445 ENNPLGLYFAL

-502 KVGDFFNFFSST
+502 KVGDFFNFFAGT

-567 TISVAPILSYPFDGS
+567 TINVAPILSYPFDGS
-582 VRPISLGQMTYF
+582 VRPVSLGQMTYF
-594 LSPRGEGVSVREYF
+594 ISPRGNGVSLREYF

-624 VPDLISRG
+624 VPDLLKSSS
-632 NRRSYLIA
+632 NYLVT

-651 DYTNKLYVYKYAWS
+651 DYSSKLYVYKYAWS

-679 CRNIK
+679 AK
-684 GIITFDNRLY
+684 SVAGIFCFDNKLY
-694 ICFEGDTQ
+694 IAFGDGV
-702 KDLLGVIDLGL
+702 LGKIDLGL
-713 VGSNFECLDLVM
+713 VGSDYECVDFDKPFSAMKEDARELLVTPNVIMRKYYDGSEITSSITQNDLQNA
-725 PINPLYLRGYVEGNN
+725 IAGGLHY
-740 DYLILNDKGEPKY
+740 
-753 TQSGAP
+753 
-759 YSIEDVKI
+759 
-767 SSDQSMNIGYKY
+767 GYKY
-779 PFKYHFSPIFLKF
+779 SFKYHFSPIFLKF

-804 LLRRATIYLAKAANI
+804 LLRRATIYLAKAANV
-819 YVTIRDYAFDKEKL
+819 YVSIRDYSFDKEKL
-833 RYFWDILSSTARPN
+833 RYFWDNLTSTARPS
-847 IYKRTFILRGEA
+847 IYKKTFILRGEA
-859 KENKLCIESA
+859 KDNKLCIESA

>member
-41 YGLCQRPPVK
+41 YGLCQRPPVSIISSGLGYAK
-51 LIDEMRRHL
+51 
-60 TPFWHRIDRDEGERY
+60 PFWHTINRDEDERY
-75 IISLGLGGDL
+75 IIKLDAKGDL
-85 RVMNLKGFSYPLEG
+85 KVMNLKGFEYPVEG
-99 IEAHQNYIATRNPRE
+99 VTQHQNYITTKSPQN

-130 RRVVKMK
+130 RRVVRMK
-137 QVNDSFTTASDTVVT
+137 QVVDSFTSNSDMSAMVKLSISARLDMT
-152 IHVDNTIADAAHT
+152 HT
-165 FFIKVDG
+165 YYIKVDG
-172 VTLATYTHVLGG
+172 VTLATYTHV
-184 RRKDGQPETFTDV
+184 DGKKRDTGEAETLDDIA
-197 LQELRDQI
+197 QELRDQI
-205 NARSGFSATE
+205 NARTGFSATQPSIPFE
-215 VEVGGRDSSFQF
+215 NGRPTFYF
-227 RRVDGTSFEYQ
+227 RKVDGTAFTIEVDGWMEQSISGGNTTNLSEY
-238 TSAPLRGTIYK
+238 
-249 GISSNFTEH
+249 

-271 EQNYRVSLQKTS
+271 EQNYRVVLTKRGGTS
-283 GAGGSASAVYAS
+283 GVVNASYQS

-305 TETIASTLASQINA
+305 TETIAANLASQINA
-319 SGLFLTSVQ
+319 GAGGAFETSLN
-328 GAVIDVWAKDK
+328 GAVIEVWAKDK

-352 AAIKAFKGRAQAF
+352 AALKAFKGRAQAF

-372 PEGTILQIV
+372 PDGFVLQIV

-420 YHRFDSSTMPLQLI
+420 YHKFDNSTMPLQLI
-434 RKQDLVRYKSK
+434 RKQDIARYRS
-445 ENPLGLYFAL
+445 ENNPLGLYFAL

-502 KVGDFFNFFSST
+502 KVGDFFNFFAGT

-567 TISVAPILSYPFDGS
+567 TINVAPILSYPFDGS
-582 VRPISLGQMTYF
+582 VRPVSLGQMTYF
-594 LSPRGEGVSVREYF
+594 ISPRGNGVSLREYF

-624 VPDLISRG
+624 VPDLLKSSS
-632 NRRSYLIA
+632 NYLVT

-651 DYTNKLYVYKYAWS
+651 DYSSKLYVYKYAWS

-679 CRNIK
+679 AK
-684 GIITFDNRLY
+684 SVAGIFCFDNKLY
-694 ICFEGDTQ
+694 IAFGDGV
-702 KDLLGVIDLGL
+702 LGKIDLGL
-713 VGSNFECLDLVM
+713 VGSDYECVDFDKPFSAMKEDARELLVTPNVIM
-725 PINPLYLRGYVEGNN
+725 R
-740 DYLILNDKGEPKY
+740 KY
-753 TQSGAP
+753 YDDSEIT
-759 YSIEDVKI
+759 
-767 SSDQSMNIGYKY
+767 SSTPQDALENAIAGGLHYGYKY
-779 PFKYHFSPIFLKF
+779 SFKYHFSPIFLKF

-804 LLRRATIYLAKAANI
+804 LLRRATIYLAKAANV
-819 YVTIRDYAFDKEKL
+819 YVSIRDYSFDKEKL
-833 RYFWDILSSTARPN
+833 RYFWDNLTSTARPS
-847 IYKRTFILRGEA
+847 IYKKTFILRGEA
-859 KENKLCIESA
+859 KDNKLCIESA

>member
-41 YGLCQRPPVK
+41 YGLCQRPPVSIVSQGLGYSK
-51 LIDEMRRHL
+51 
-60 TPFWHRIDRDEGERY
+60 PFWHTINRDEDERY
-75 IISLGLGGDL
+75 IIKLDAKGDL
-85 RVMNLKGFSYPLEG
+85 KVMNLKGFEYPVEG
-99 IEAHQNYIATRNPRE
+99 VTQHQNYITTKSPQN

-130 RRVVKMK
+130 RRVVRMK
-137 QVNDSFTTASDTVVT
+137 QVNDSFTAASDTIAT
-152 IHVDNTIADAAHT
+152 ICVDNNRADATHT
-165 FFIKVDG
+165 FFVKVDG
-172 VTLATYTHVLGG
+172 VTIATYTHIMGG
-184 RRKDGQPETFTDV
+184 KRKDGQPETYKDV

-215 VEVGGRDSSFQF
+215 LDVGVRDSKFQF

-238 TSAPLRGTIYK
+238 ISSALQGTIYR
-249 GISSNFTEH
+249 GSQSNFTEH

-271 EQNYRVSLQKTS
+271 EQNYRVSLAKTS
-283 GAGGSASAVYAS
+283 GAGGSATATVTT

-305 TETIASTLASQINA
+305 TETIASSLASQINS
-319 SGLFLTSVQ
+319 SGLFSTSVQ

-352 AAIKAFKGRAQAF
+352 AALKAFKGRAQAF

-396 KSYLKEGKKI
+396 KSYLKDGKKI

-420 YHRFDSSTMPLQLI
+420 YHKFDNSTMPLQLI
-434 RKQDLVRYKSK
+434 RKQDLARYKSEK
-445 ENPLGLYFAL
+445 NPLGLYFAL

-477 DNTIND
+477 DGTIND

-502 KVGDFFNFFSST
+502 KVGDFFNFFAST
-514 VTDALDDAPIDVDVP
+514 VTDALDDAPIDMDVP

-567 TISVAPILSYPFDGS
+567 TINVAPILSYPFDGS
-582 VRPISLGQMTYF
+582 VRPVSLGQMTYF
-594 LSPRGEGVSVREYF
+594 ISPRGNGASLREYF

-624 VPDLISRG
+624 VPDLLKSSS
-632 NRRSYLIA
+632 NYLVT

-651 DYTNKLYVYKYAWS
+651 DYSDKLYIYKYAWS
-665 GDKKTQSSWSVWTF
+665 GDKKTQSSWSVWSFAKSVAGIF
-679 CRNIK
+679 C
-684 GIITFDNRLY
+684 FDNKLY
-694 ICFEGDTQ
+694 IAFSDGV
-702 KDLLGVIDLGL
+702 LGKIDLGL
-713 VGSNFECLDLVM
+713 VGSDYECVDFDKPFNSAKEDARELLATPNVIMRKQSDNSEITSSITQAEL
-725 PINPLYLRGYVEGNN
+725 PYAISEGLH
-740 DYLILNDKGEPKY
+740 Y
-753 TQSGAP
+753 
-759 YSIEDVKI
+759 
-767 SSDQSMNIGYKY
+767 GYKY
-779 PFKYHFSPIFLKF
+779 SFKYHFSPIFLKF

-804 LLRRATIYLAKAANI
+804 LLRRATIYLAKAANV
-819 YVTIRDYAFDKEKL
+819 YVSIRDYSFDKERL
-833 RYFWDILSSTARPN
+833 RYFWDNLTSTARPS

-859 KENKLCIESA
+859 KDNKLCIESA

>member
-41 YGLCQRPPVK
+41 YGLCQRPPVSIISSGLGYAK
-51 LIDEMRRHL
+51 
-60 TPFWHRIDRDEGERY
+60 PFWHTINRDEDERY
-75 IISLGLGGDL
+75 IIKLDAKGDL
-85 RVMNLKGFSYPLEG
+85 KVMNLKGFEYPVEG
-99 IEAHQNYIATRNPRE
+99 VTQHQNYITTKSPQN

-130 RRVVKMK
+130 RRVVRMK
-137 QVNDSFTTASDTVVT
+137 QVVDSFTSNSDMSAMVKLSINARLDMT
-152 IHVDNTIADAAHT
+152 HT
-165 FFIKVDG
+165 YYIKVDG
-172 VTLATYTHVLGG
+172 VTLATYTHVDGK
-184 RRKDGQPETFTDV
+184 RRDTGEAETLDDIA
-197 LQELRDQI
+197 QELRDQI
-205 NARSGFSATE
+205 NARTGFSATQPNIPFE
-215 VEVGGRDSSFQF
+215 NGRPTFYF
-227 RRVDGTSFEYQ
+227 RKVDGTAFTLEVDGWMEQSISGGNTTSLSEY
-238 TSAPLRGTIYK
+238 
-249 GISSNFTEH
+249 

-271 EQNYRVSLQKTS
+271 EQNYRVVLTKRGTTVN
-283 GAGGSASAVYAS
+283 ASYQS
-295 GNTNQGSTYR
+295 SNTNQGSTYR
-305 TETIASTLASQINA
+305 TETIAANLASQINA
-319 SGLFLTSVQ
+319 GAGGIFETSLN
-328 GAVIDVWAKDK
+328 GAVIEVWAKDK
-339 GDFTIEVGDSWGD
+339 SDFTIEVGDSWGD
-352 AAIKAFKGRAQAF
+352 AALKAFKGRAQAF

-372 PEGTILQIV
+372 PDGFVLQIV

-420 YHRFDSSTMPLQLI
+420 YHKFDNSTMPLQLI
-434 RKQDLVRYKSK
+434 RKQDIARYRS
-445 ENPLGLYFAL
+445 ENNPLGLYFAL

-502 KVGDFFNFFSST
+502 KVGDFFNFFAGT

-567 TISVAPILSYPFDGS
+567 TINVAPILSYPFDGS
-582 VRPISLGQMTYF
+582 VRPVSLGQMTYF
-594 LSPRGEGVSVREYF
+594 ISPRGNGVSLREYF

-624 VPDLISRG
+624 VPDLLKSSS
-632 NRRSYLIA
+632 NYLVT

-651 DYTNKLYVYKYAWS
+651 DYSSKLYVYKYSWS

-679 CRNIK
+679 AK
-684 GIITFDNRLY
+684 SVAGIFCFDNKLY
-694 ICFEGDTQ
+694 IAFGDGV
-702 KDLLGVIDLGL
+702 LGKIDLGL
-713 VGSNFECLDLVM
+713 VGSDYECVDFDKPFSAMKEDARELLVTPNVIMRKYYDGSEITSSITQNDLQNA
-725 PINPLYLRGYVEGNN
+725 IAGGLHY
-740 DYLILNDKGEPKY
+740 
-753 TQSGAP
+753 
-759 YSIEDVKI
+759 
-767 SSDQSMNIGYKY
+767 GYKY
-779 PFKYHFSPIFLKF
+779 SFKYHFSPIFLKF

-804 LLRRATIYLAKAANI
+804 LLRRATIYLAKAANV
-819 YVTIRDYAFDKEKL
+819 YVSIRDYSFDKEKL
-833 RYFWDILSSTARPN
+833 RYFWDNLTSTARPS
-847 IYKRTFILRGEA
+847 IYKKTFILRGEA
-859 KENKLCIESA
+859 KDNKLCIESA

>member
-41 YGLCQRPPVK
+41 YGLCQRPPVSIISSGLGYAK
-51 LIDEMRRHL
+51 
-60 TPFWHRIDRDEGERY
+60 PFWHTINRDEDERY
-75 IISLGLGGDL
+75 IIKLDAKGDL
-85 RVMNLKGFSYPLEG
+85 KVMNLKGFEYPVEG
-99 IEAHQNYIATRNPRE
+99 VTQHQNYITTKSPQN

-130 RRVVKMK
+130 RRVVRMK
-137 QVNDSFTTASDTVVT
+137 QVVDSFTSNSDMSAMVKLS
-152 IHVDNTIADAAHT
+152 IDARLDMTHT
-165 FFIKVDG
+165 YYIKVDG
-172 VTLATYTHVLGG
+172 VTLATYTHV
-184 RRKDGQPETFTDV
+184 DGKKRDTGEAETLDDIA
-197 LQELRDQI
+197 QELRDQI
-205 NARSGFSATE
+205 NARTGFSATQPNIPFE
-215 VEVGGRDSSFQF
+215 NGRPTFYF
-227 RRVDGTSFEYQ
+227 RKVDGTAFTLEVDGWMEQSISGGNTTSLSEY
-238 TSAPLRGTIYK
+238 
-249 GISSNFTEH
+249 

-271 EQNYRVSLQKTS
+271 EQNYRVVLTKRGTTVN
-283 GAGGSASAVYAS
+283 ASYQS

-305 TETIASTLASQINA
+305 TETIAANLASQINA
-319 SGLFLTSVQ
+319 GAGGIFETSLN
-328 GAVIDVWAKDK
+328 GAVIEVWAKDK
-339 GDFTIEVGDSWGD
+339 SDFTIEVGDSWGD
-352 AAIKAFKGRAQAF
+352 AALKAFKGRAQAF

-372 PEGTILQIV
+372 PDGFVLQIV

-420 YHRFDSSTMPLQLI
+420 YHKFDNSTMPLQLI
-434 RKQDLVRYKSK
+434 RKQDIARYRS
-445 ENPLGLYFAL
+445 ENNPLGLYFAL

-502 KVGDFFNFFSST
+502 KVGDFFNFFAGT

-567 TISVAPILSYPFDGS
+567 TINVAPILSYPFDGS
-582 VRPISLGQMTYF
+582 VRPVSLGQMTYF
-594 LSPRGEGVSVREYF
+594 ISPRGNGVSLREYF

-624 VPDLISRG
+624 VPDLLKSSS
-632 NRRSYLIA
+632 NYLVT

-651 DYTNKLYVYKYAWS
+651 DYSSKLYVYKYSWS

-679 CRNIK
+679 AK
-684 GIITFDNRLY
+684 SVAGIFCFDNKLY
-694 ICFEGDTQ
+694 IAFGDGV
-702 KDLLGVIDLGL
+702 LGKIDLGL
-713 VGSNFECLDLVM
+713 VGSDYECVDFDKPFSAMKEDAREILAIPNVIMRKYYDGSEITSSTPQNDLQNA
-725 PINPLYLRGYVEGNN
+725 IAGGLHY
-740 DYLILNDKGEPKY
+740 
-753 TQSGAP
+753 
-759 YSIEDVKI
+759 
-767 SSDQSMNIGYKY
+767 GYKY
-779 PFKYHFSPIFLKF
+779 SFKYHFSPIFLKF

-804 LLRRATIYLAKAANI
+804 LLRRATIYLAKAANV
-819 YVTIRDYAFDKEKL
+819 YVSIRDYSFDKEKL
-833 RYFWDILSSTARPN
+833 RYFWDNLTSIARPS
-847 IYKRTFILRGEA
+847 IYKKTFILRGEA
-859 KENKLCIESA
+859 KDNKLCIESA

>member
-41 YGLCQRPPVK
+41 YGLCQRPPVSIISSGLGYAK
-51 LIDEMRRHL
+51 
-60 TPFWHRIDRDEGERY
+60 PFWHTINRDEDERY
-75 IISLGLGGDL
+75 IIKLDAKGDL
-85 RVMNLKGFSYPLEG
+85 KVMNLKGFEYPVEG
-99 IEAHQNYIATRNPRE
+99 VTQHQNYITTKSPQN

-130 RRVVKMK
+130 RRVVRMK
-137 QVNDSFTTASDTVVT
+137 QVVDSFTSSSDMSAMVKLSISARLDMT
-152 IHVDNTIADAAHT
+152 HT
-165 FFIKVDG
+165 YYIKVDG
-172 VTLATYTHVLGG
+172 VTLATYTHV
-184 RRKDGQPETFTDV
+184 DGKKRDTGEAETLDDIA
-197 LQELRDQI
+197 QELRDQI
-205 NARSGFSATE
+205 NARTGFSATQPSIPFE
-215 VEVGGRDSSFQF
+215 NGRPTFYF
-227 RRVDGTSFEYQ
+227 RKVDGTAFTIEVDGWMEQSISGGNTTNLSEY
-238 TSAPLRGTIYK
+238 
-249 GISSNFTEH
+249 

-271 EQNYRVSLQKTS
+271 EQNYRVVLTKRGGTS
-283 GAGGSASAVYAS
+283 GVVNASYQS

-305 TETIASTLASQINA
+305 TETIAANLASQINA
-319 SGLFLTSVQ
+319 GAGGAFETSLN
-328 GAVIDVWAKDK
+328 GAVIEVWAKDK

-352 AAIKAFKGRAQAF
+352 AALKAFKGRAQAF

-372 PEGTILQIV
+372 PDGFVLQIV

-420 YHRFDSSTMPLQLI
+420 YHKFDNSTMPLQLI
-434 RKQDLVRYKSK
+434 RKQDIARYRS
-445 ENPLGLYFAL
+445 ENNPLGLYFAL

-502 KVGDFFNFFSST
+502 KVGDFFNFFAGT

-567 TISVAPILSYPFDGS
+567 TINVAPILSYPFDGS
-582 VRPISLGQMTYF
+582 VRPVSLGQMTYF
-594 LSPRGEGVSVREYF
+594 ISPRGNGVSLREYF

-624 VPDLISRG
+624 VPDLLKSSS
-632 NRRSYLIA
+632 NYLVT

-651 DYTNKLYVYKYAWS
+651 DYSSKLYVYKYAWS

-679 CRNIK
+679 AK
-684 GIITFDNRLY
+684 SVAGIFCFDNKLY
-694 ICFEGDTQ
+694 IAFGDGV
-702 KDLLGVIDLGL
+702 LGKIDLGL
-713 VGSNFECLDLVM
+713 VGSDYECVDFDKPFSAMKEDARELLVTPNVIMRKYYDGSEITSSITQNDLQNA
-725 PINPLYLRGYVEGNN
+725 IAGGLHY
-740 DYLILNDKGEPKY
+740 
-753 TQSGAP
+753 
-759 YSIEDVKI
+759 
-767 SSDQSMNIGYKY
+767 GYKY
-779 PFKYHFSPIFLKF
+779 SFKYHFSPIFLKF

-804 LLRRATIYLAKAANI
+804 LLRRATIYLAKAANV
-819 YVTIRDYAFDKEKL
+819 YVSIRDYSFDKEKL
-833 RYFWDILSSTARPN
+833 RYFWDNLTSTARPS
-847 IYKRTFILRGEA
+847 IYKKTFILRGEA
-859 KENKLCIESA
+859 KDNKLCIESA

>member
-41 YGLCQRPPVK
+41 YGLCQRPPVSIISSGLGYAK
-51 LIDEMRRHL
+51 
-60 TPFWHRIDRDEGERY
+60 PFWHTINRDEDERY
-75 IISLGLGGDL
+75 IIKLDAKGDL
-85 RVMNLKGFSYPLEG
+85 KVMNLRGFEYPVEG
-99 IEAHQNYIATRNPRE
+99 VTQHQNYITTKSPQN

-130 RRVVKMK
+130 RRVVRMK
-137 QVNDSFTTASDTVVT
+137 QVVDSFTSNSDMSAMVKLSINARLDMT
-152 IHVDNTIADAAHT
+152 HT
-165 FFIKVDG
+165 YYIKVDG
-172 VTLATYTHVLGG
+172 VTLATYTHVDGK
-184 RRKDGQPETFTDV
+184 RRDTGEAETLDDIA
-197 LQELRDQI
+197 QELRDQI
-205 NARSGFSATE
+205 NARTGFSATQPTIPFE
-215 VEVGGRDSSFQF
+215 NGRPTFYF
-227 RRVDGTSFEYQ
+227 RKVDGTAFTIEVDGWMEQSISGGNTTNLSEY
-238 TSAPLRGTIYK
+238 
-249 GISSNFTEH
+249 

-271 EQNYRVSLQKTS
+271 EQNYRVVLTKRGGTS
-283 GAGGSASAVYAS
+283 GVVNASYQS

-305 TETIASTLASQINA
+305 TETIAANLASQINA
-319 SGLFLTSVQ
+319 GAGGAFETSLN
-328 GAVIDVWAKDK
+328 GAVIEVWAKDK

-352 AAIKAFKGRAQAF
+352 AALKAFKGRAQAF

-372 PEGTILQIV
+372 PDGFVLQIV

-420 YHRFDSSTMPLQLI
+420 YHKFDNSTMPLQLI
-434 RKQDLVRYKSK
+434 RKQDIARYRS
-445 ENPLGLYFAL
+445 ENNPLGLYFAL

-502 KVGDFFNFFSST
+502 KVGDFFNFFAGT

-567 TISVAPILSYPFDGS
+567 TINVAPILSYPFDGS
-582 VRPISLGQMTYF
+582 VRPVSLGQMTYF
-594 LSPRGEGVSVREYF
+594 ISPRGNGVSLREYF

-624 VPDLISRG
+624 VPDLLKSSS
-632 NRRSYLIA
+632 NYLVT

-651 DYTNKLYVYKYAWS
+651 DYSSKLYVYKYAWS

-679 CRNIK
+679 AK
-684 GIITFDNRLY
+684 SVAGIFCFDNKLY
-694 ICFEGDTQ
+694 IAFGDGV
-702 KDLLGVIDLGL
+702 LGKIDLGL
-713 VGSNFECLDLVM
+713 VGSDYECVDFDKPFSAMKEDARELLVTPNVIMRKYYDGSEITSSITQNDLQNA
-725 PINPLYLRGYVEGNN
+725 IAGGLHY
-740 DYLILNDKGEPKY
+740 
-753 TQSGAP
+753 
-759 YSIEDVKI
+759 
-767 SSDQSMNIGYKY
+767 GYKY
-779 PFKYHFSPIFLKF
+779 SFKYHFSPIFLKF

-804 LLRRATIYLAKAANI
+804 LLRRATIYLAKAANV
-819 YVTIRDYAFDKEKL
+819 YVSIRDYSFDKEKL
-833 RYFWDILSSTARPN
+833 RYFWDNLTSTARPS
-847 IYKRTFILRGEA
+847 IYKKTFILRGEA
-859 KENKLCIESA
+859 KDNKLCIESA

>member
-41 YGLCQRPPVK
+41 YGLCQRPPVSIISSGLGYAK
-51 LIDEMRRHL
+51 
-60 TPFWHRIDRDEGERY
+60 PFWHTINRDEDERY
-75 IISLGLGGDL
+75 IIKLDAKGDL
-85 RVMNLKGFSYPLEG
+85 KVMNLRGFEYPVEG
-99 IEAHQNYIATRNPRE
+99 VTQHQNYITTKSPQN

-130 RRVVKMK
+130 RRVVRMK
-137 QVNDSFTTASDTVVT
+137 QVVDSFTSNSDMSAMVKLSINARLDMT
-152 IHVDNTIADAAHT
+152 HT
-165 FFIKVDG
+165 YYIKVDG
-172 VTLATYTHVLGG
+172 VTLATYTHV
-184 RRKDGQPETFTDV
+184 DGKKRDTGEAETLDDIA
-197 LQELRDQI
+197 QELRDQI
-205 NARSGFSATE
+205 NARTGFSATQPNIPFE
-215 VEVGGRDSSFQF
+215 NGRPTFYF
-227 RRVDGTSFEYQ
+227 RKVDGTAFTLEVDGWMEQSISGGNTTSLSEY
-238 TSAPLRGTIYK
+238 
-249 GISSNFTEH
+249 

-271 EQNYRVSLQKTS
+271 EQNYRVVLTKRGTTVN
-283 GAGGSASAVYAS
+283 ASYQS

-305 TETIASTLASQINA
+305 TETIAANLASQINA
-319 SGLFLTSVQ
+319 GAGGIFETSLN
-328 GAVIDVWAKDK
+328 GAVIEVWAKDK
-339 GDFTIEVGDSWGD
+339 SDFTIEVGDSWGD
-352 AAIKAFKGRAQAF
+352 AALKAFKGRAQAF

-372 PEGTILQIV
+372 PDGFVLQIV

-420 YHRFDSSTMPLQLI
+420 YHKFDNSTMPLQLI
-434 RKQDLVRYKSK
+434 RKQDIARYRS
-445 ENPLGLYFAL
+445 ENNPLGLYFAL

-502 KVGDFFNFFSST
+502 KVGDFFNFFAGT

-567 TISVAPILSYPFDGS
+567 TINVAPILSYPFDGS
-582 VRPISLGQMTYF
+582 VRPVSLGQMTYF
-594 LSPRGEGVSVREYF
+594 ISPRGNGVSLREYF

-624 VPDLISRG
+624 VPDLLKSSS
-632 NRRSYLIA
+632 NYLVT

-651 DYTNKLYVYKYAWS
+651 DYSSKLYVYKYSWS

-679 CRNIK
+679 AK
-684 GIITFDNRLY
+684 SVAGIFCFDNKLY
-694 ICFEGDTQ
+694 IAFGDGV
-702 KDLLGVIDLGL
+702 LGKIDLGL
-713 VGSNFECLDLVM
+713 VGSDYECVDFDKPFSAMKEDAREILATPNVIMRKYYDGSEITSSITQNDLQNA
-725 PINPLYLRGYVEGNN
+725 IAGGLHY
-740 DYLILNDKGEPKY
+740 
-753 TQSGAP
+753 
-759 YSIEDVKI
+759 
-767 SSDQSMNIGYKY
+767 GYKY
-779 PFKYHFSPIFLKF
+779 SFKYHFSPIFLKF

-804 LLRRATIYLAKAANI
+804 LLRRATIYLAKAANV
-819 YVTIRDYAFDKEKL
+819 YVSIRDYSFDKEKL
-833 RYFWDILSSTARPN
+833 RYFWDNLTSTARPS
-847 IYKRTFILRGEA
+847 IYKKTFILRGEA
-859 KENKLCIESA
+859 KDNKLCIESA